1 MKKILTLMAA
11 MSAASGA
18 FAYDYDWAVPNPSN
32 IKTNDAG
39 EVVGCKD
46 LMYDVTSNV
55 LSFYAQKDDQIV
67 VSVQNL
73 GGELGTV
80 SANGTSIEVGGNK
93 KAVLNYTA
101 DADGLVK
108 IVISGNL
115 VVTKINVTS
124 QMYLDLVKEYNNAKA
139 ALNDVNKQ
147 LAGYSTKENGKFL
160 GFFNAFM
167 KEVNKQGQAIEKA
180 KADLEDAKKANNVA
194 AKQTDISK
202 RLTDATDLVNKIP
215 ADVQNAE
222 TLYNTIVGIEVGTD
236 GKASLDRI
244 NKAKKQ
250 DGITAKIWNNGEV
263 NNSTDYIWDF
273 KEVKNG
279 TKVTYVKDTRK
290 AEWEKD
296 EIAAIENDRKKIL
309 DDALAELSNYPNH
322 YKADG
327 KTQTDFQN
335 RYTGIVTSVDNMIAR
350 AIVERDYK
358 TKIEQIAKDA
368 EALDKV
374 IAANSDVFK
383 TDNLTPAYSDWKK
396 DINDIN
402 EFIKKTDKRQK
413 FTQAELAVNPVKKY
427 TDAAATLETYKTELV
442 KQAQTVLNKL
452 VEDTQK
458 ELNDYMYKVV
468 AKYENEPETQEKW
481 QKKFAIEQDKLNKAE
496 KTVKDGKYD
505 KLVVDYTTIKGEI
518 EAVQKTVNGYWGQTL
533 SAQKGEVVEI
543 NNQNAQKLYTLID
556 NVRADYNERIQ
567 HIQKWLGMQFMNYDK
582 YQGEESNATIDVK
595 NNLKKLFDIVL
606 ELDNTKKAIGE
617 DVAAI
622 NKLVDA
628 TSDAEFDP
636 NNDKYRFFEKEAK
649 NSEDILYTDAID
661 ALKISIETEIKAA
674 TFTANKKAAE
684 FLNNYSNKAT
694 YEYLNVAK
702 AYTYVSNA
710 QTEVHKGYNESKMSS
725 AAAKAYKQAFSDVAN
740 VRKDAAGKQITLGY
754 ITNANEEIA
763 KRWCDNINDLDLKK
777 HTLADDIEDV
787 IQKEYLNKVEAAVA
801 AIQVELESYK
811 VQYATI
817 GEMKVKWNFAKANE
831 KQLQKDAEAVD
842 NTIASDFIT
851 KKIEAMNES
860 IAIASKDLEDKA
872 LKATEQKNATDEA
885 EKQFNEDYK
894 LVTEF
899 KTVTENNAAKT
910 AADKKVEEI
919 KNSIKAAKTT
929 LDGYRDE
936 VKAEY
941 TAKLSDIEGRL
952 TAQES
957 NITSSFEAYTLG
969 NDYEA
974 NIKGALENIDADIK
988 QLLADAKNEQEGGN
1002 LDENGDGVV
1011 DIKDVNV
1018 VADKAAEGTIDTD
1031 TYYNFIDA
1039 YLKYTSK
1046 K

>member
-1 MKKILTLMAA
+1 MAA

-32 IKTNDAG
+32 IKTDDAG
-39 EVVGCKD
+39 NVEGCTD
-46 LMYDVTSNV
+46 LKYDATSNV
-55 LSFYAQKDDQIV
+55 LSFNAQKDDQIV

-93 KAVLNYTA
+93 EAVLNYTA

-115 VVTKINVTS
+115 VVKKINVTS
-124 QMYLDLVKEYNNAKA
+124 QMYLDLVKEYNDAKT
-139 ALNDVNKQ
+139 ALNNVNKL

-160 GFFNAFM
+160 DFFNAFM

-194 AKQTDISK
+194 ANKADISK
-202 RLTDATDLVNKIP
+202 RLSDATTNVNAIP
-215 ADVQNAE
+215 ANVQKAE
-222 TLYNTIVGIEVGTD
+222 KLYKTIVGTD
-236 GKASLDRI
+236 AKASLDRI
-244 NKAKKQ
+244 KKAKSTANIDATTWA
-250 DGITAKIWNNGEV
+250 DGAV
-263 NNSTDYIWDF
+263 NNLLDYMYDF
-273 KEVKNG
+273 K
-279 TKVTYVKDTRK
+279 KVEKDGKTTYVYDKLK
-290 AEWEKD
+290 AAWEKD
-296 EIAAIENDRKKIL
+296 EIAAIENDRKAIL
-309 DDALAELSNYPNH
+309 ADALAELKNYPNH
-322 YKADG
+322 YTADG
-327 KTQTDFQN
+327 KTQADFQN
-335 RYTGIVTSVDNMIAR
+335 AYAGIVTSVDNMIAR

-358 TKIEQIAKDA
+358 AKIEQIAKDA
-368 EALDKV
+368 EDLDKV
-374 IAANSDVFK
+374 IAANPDVFK
-383 TDNLTPAYSDWKK
+383 TDALSKDYNTWKK
-396 DINDIN
+396 DIKDIN
-402 EFIKKTDKRQK
+402 EFINKTDNRQD
-413 FTQAELAVNPVKKY
+413 FTQTELAANPVKKY
-427 TDAAATLETYKTELV
+427 TDAAATLETYKKDLV

-452 VEDTQK
+452 VDDTQK

-468 AKYENEPETQEKW
+468 AKYENEPTTQETW
-481 QKKFAIEQDKLNKAE
+481 QKKFAAEQDKLNKAE
-496 KTVKDGKYD
+496 KTVKGGDYT
-505 KLVVDYTTIKGEI
+505 KLVVNYATIKDEI
-518 EAVQKTVNGYWGQTL
+518 NAVRTTVNGYWGETL
-533 SAQKGEVVEI
+533 NAQKGEVVEI
-543 NNQNAQKLYTLID
+543 NNQNAKKLYTQID
-556 NVRADYNERIQ
+556 AIRAGYNERIQ
-567 HIQKWLGMQFMNYDK
+567 HIQKWLGMQFMG
-582 YQGEESNATIDVK
+582 GEESTATIDIKK
-595 NNLKKLFDIVL
+595 NLQKLFDIVL
-606 ELDNTKKAIGE
+606 ELDNTKKAIGD

-636 NNDKYRFFEKEAK
+636 NNNKYRFFEDKAK

-674 TFTANKKAAE
+674 TFTANAKAAE
-684 FLNNYSNKAT
+684 FLNDYSYKAD
-694 YEYLNVAK
+694 YDYLNVAK

-710 QTEVHKGYNESKMSS
+710 QTEVDKGYNESKMSS

-754 ITNANEEIA
+754 ITNAKEEIA

-777 HTLADDIEDV
+777 HTLADDIENV

-860 IAIASKDLEDKA
+860 IALVSKDLEDKA
-872 LKATEQKNATDEA
+872 LKATEQKSATDAA

-899 KTVTENNAAKT
+899 KTVTENNTAKK

-919 KNSIKAAKTT
+919 KNSIKAAQTT
-929 LDGYRDE
+929 LNGYRDE

-974 NIKGALENIDADIK
+974 NIKGALENIEADLK

-1018 VADKAAEGTIDTD
+1018 VADKAAEGTVDTD

-1039 YLKYTSK
+1039 YLKYISK

>member
-1 MKKILTLMAA
+1 MAA

-32 IKTNDAG
+32 IKTDDAG
-39 EVVGCKD
+39 NVEGCKD
-46 LMYDVTSNV
+46 LMYDATSNV
-55 LSFYAQKDDQIV
+55 LSFYAEENDQIM

-93 KAVLNYTA
+93 EAVLNYTA
-101 DADGLVK
+101 DANGLVK

-124 QMYLDLVKEYNNAKA
+124 QMYLDLVKEYNDAKA
-139 ALNDVNKQ
+139 ALNDVNKK
-147 LAGYSTKENGKFL
+147 LAGYSTKDAGKFL
-160 GFFNAFM
+160 DFFNAFM

-180 KADLEDAKKANNVA
+180 KADLEDAKKANNVS
-194 AKQTDISK
+194 AKKADISK
-202 RLTDATDLVNKIP
+202 RLSDATINVTQIP
-215 ADVQNAE
+215 TDVQKAE
-222 TLYNTIVGIEVGTD
+222 NQYKAIVGAD
-236 GKASLDRI
+236 AKASETRI
-244 NKAKKQ
+244 KKAKETS
-250 DGITAKIWNNGEV
+250 GIDAALWNNGGI
-263 NNSTDYIWDF
+263 NNLLDYMWDF
-273 KEVKNG
+273 KEKVDG
-279 TKVTYVKDTRK
+279 TKVTYVKDKLK
-290 AEWEKD
+290 AAWETS
-296 EIAAIENDRKKIL
+296 EIASIEEDRNKIL
-309 DDALAELSNYPNH
+309 KDALDELKNYPDQ
-322 YKADG
+322 YTAEGKTKAD
-327 KTQTDFQN
+327 FQKA
-335 RYTGIVTSVDNMIAR
+335 YAGIVASVDNMIAR

-358 TKIEQIAKDA
+358 AKIEQIAKDA
-368 EALDKV
+368 EDLDKV
-374 IAANSDVFK
+374 IAANPDVFK
-383 TDNLTPAYSDWKK
+383 TDALSKDYNTWKK
-396 DINDIN
+396 DIEDIN
-402 EFIKKTDKRQK
+402 KFINETNNRKD
-413 FTQAELAVNPVKKY
+413 FTKAELDVDPVKKY
-427 TDAAATLETYKTELV
+427 TDAAATLETYKTDLV

-452 VEDTQK
+452 VGDTQK

-468 AKYENEPETQEKW
+468 AKYENEPKTQEEW
-481 QKKFAIEQDKLNKAE
+481 QKKFAFEQDKLNKAE
-496 KTVKDGKYD
+496 KKVKGGDYTN
-505 KLVVDYTTIKGEI
+505 LVVNYATIKDEI
-518 EAVQKTVNGYWGQTL
+518 NAVRTTVNGYWGQTL
-533 SAQKGEVVEI
+533 GAQKGEVVET

-556 NVRADYNERIQ
+556 KVRDDYNKRIQ
-567 HIQKWLGMQFMNYDK
+567 HIQKWLGMQFMG
-582 YQGEESNATIDVK
+582 GEESTATIDIKK
-595 NNLKKLFDIVL
+595 NLQKLFDIVL

-636 NNDKYRFFEKEAK
+636 NNDKYRFFEDKAE
-649 NSEDILYTDAID
+649 NSDKKLYTTVIGD
-661 ALKISIETEIKAA
+661 LKTSIETEIKAA

-684 FLNNYSNKAT
+684 YLNDYEGNAT
-694 YEYLNVAK
+694 YAYLNVEKAK
-702 AYTYVSNA
+702 TYVDYAKS
-710 QTEVHKGYNESKMSS
+710 EVDKGYKDSKMSS
-725 AAAKAYKQAFSDVAN
+725 AAATSYTQAFDDVATA
-740 VRKDAAGKQITLGY
+740 RFDATGKQITLGY
-754 ITNANEEIA
+754 IDNAKTEIA
-763 KRWCDNINDLDLKK
+763 KRWCAKPADLDLDK

-831 KQLQKDAEAVD
+831 KQLQEKAEAVD
-842 NTIASDFIT
+842 ETIASDFIT
-851 KKIEAMNES
+851 KKIEAMNKS
-860 IAIASKDLEDKA
+860 IDLVSKDLEDKA
-872 LKATEQKNATDEA
+872 LKATEQKSATDAA

-899 KTVTENNAAKT
+899 KTVTENNAAKK

-919 KNSIKAAKTT
+919 KNSIKAAQAT
-929 LDGYRDE
+929 LNGYRDE

-974 NIKGALENIDADIK
+974 NIKGALENIEADLK

>member
-1 MKKILTLMAA
+1 MAA

-93 KAVLNYTA
+93 EAVLNYTA

-115 VVTKINVTS
+115 VVKKINVTS
-124 QMYLDLVKEYNNAKA
+124 QLYLNLVKEYNDAKA

-194 AKQTDISK
+194 AKETDISD
-202 RLTDATDLVNKIP
+202 RLTVATDLVNKIP

-222 TLYNTIVGIEVGTD
+222 TLYNTIVDTD
-236 GKASLDRI
+236 AKASLDRI

-250 DGITAKIWNNGEV
+250 DGITATIWNNGEI

-402 EFIKKTDKRQK
+402 EFIKKTDERQK

-468 AKYENEPETQEKW
+468 AKYENEPTTQQEW

-496 KTVKDGKYD
+496 NTVKAGKYNE
-505 KLVVDYTTIKGEI
+505 LVVDYTTIKGEI

-533 SAQKGEVVEI
+533 SAQKGEVVET

-556 NVRADYNERIQ
+556 KVRADYNERIQ
-567 HIQKWLGMQFMNYDK
+567 HIQKWLGMQFMG
-582 YQGEESNATIDVK
+582 GEESTATIDIKK
-595 NNLKKLFDIVL
+595 NLQKLFDIVL

-636 NNDKYRFFEKEAK
+636 NNNKYRFFEDKAK
-649 NSEDILYTDAID
+649 NSEDILYTTAIST
-661 ALKISIETEIKAA
+661 LKTSIETEIKAA

-684 FLNNYSNKAT
+684 YLNDYEWNAT
-694 YEYLNVAK
+694 YAYLNVNK
-702 AYTYVSNA
+702 AMTYVDYAKS
-710 QTEVHKGYNESKMSS
+710 EVNQGYKDSKMSS
-725 AAAKAYKQAFSDVAN
+725 AAATSYTQAFDDVATA
-740 VRKDAAGKQITLGY
+740 RFDATTGKQITLGY
-754 ITNANEEIA
+754 IDNAKTEIA
-763 KRWCDNINDLDLKK
+763 KRWCAKLADLDLDK

-787 IQKEYLNKVEAAVA
+787 IQKEYLNKVETAVA

-831 KQLQKDAEAVD
+831 KQLQDAAEAVD

-860 IAIASKDLEDKA
+860 IALVSKDLEDKA
-872 LKATEQKNATDEA
+872 LKATEQKSATDAA

-899 KTVTENNAAKT
+899 KTVTKNNTAKK

-919 KNSIKAAKTT
+919 KNSIKAAQTT
-929 LDGYRDE
+929 LNGYRDE
-936 VKAEY
+936 VKTEY

-974 NIKGALENIDADIK
+974 NIKGALENIEADIK

-1018 VADKAAEGTIDTD
+1018 VADKAAEGTVDTD

-1039 YLKYTSK
+1039 YLKYISK

>member
-32 IKTNDAG
+32 IKTDDAG
-39 EVVGCKD
+39 NVEGCTD
-46 LMYDVTSNV
+46 LKYDATSNV
-55 LSFYAQKDDQIV
+55 LSFNAQKDDQIV

-93 KAVLNYTA
+93 EAVLNYTA
-101 DADGLVK
+101 DANGLVK
-108 IVISGNL
+108 IVTSGNL

-124 QMYLDLVKEYNNAKA
+124 QVYLDLVKEYNDAKA
-139 ALNDVNKQ
+139 ALNDVNKK
-147 LAGYSTKENGKFL
+147 LAGYANKEDGKFL
-160 GFFNAFM
+160 EFFNAFM
-167 KEVNKQGQAIEKA
+167 KEVNKQGRAIEKA
-180 KADLEDAKKANNVA
+180 KADLEDAKKKNTVA
-194 AKQTDISK
+194 AQETDISD
-202 RLTDATDLVNKIP
+202 RLTNATTNVSKIP
-215 ADVQNAE
+215 TDVESAE
-222 TLYNTIVGIEVGTD
+222 NLYNTIVGTD
-236 GKASLDRI
+236 AKASLDRI

-250 DGITAKIWNNGEV
+250 DGITAAIWNNGEI

-279 TKVTYVKDTRK
+279 TKVTYVKDQRK

-296 EIAAIENDRKKIL
+296 EIAGIEKKRENIKT
-309 DDALAELSNYPNH
+309 DALAELSNYPNH
-322 YKADG
+322 YKAAG
-327 KTQTDFQN
+327 KTQADFQN
-335 RYTGIVTSVDNMIAR
+335 AYAGIVTSVDNMIAR

-358 TKIEQIAKDA
+358 AKIEQIAKDA
-368 EALDKV
+368 EDLDKV
-374 IAANSDVFK
+374 IAANPDVFK
-383 TDNLTPAYSDWKK
+383 TDALSKDYNTWKK
-396 DINDIN
+396 DIKDIN
-402 EFIKKTDKRQK
+402 EFINKTDERQK

-427 TDAAATLETYKTELV
+427 TDAAATLETYKTDLV
-442 KQAQTVLNKL
+442 KQAQNVLNKL
-452 VEDTQK
+452 VDDTQK

-468 AKYENEPETQEKW
+468 AKYENEPETQKEW
-481 QKKFAIEQDKLNKAE
+481 QKKFALEQDKLNNSE
-496 KTVKDGKYD
+496 KTVKGGDYT
-505 KLVVDYTTIKGEI
+505 KLVVNYATIKGEI

-533 SAQKGEVVEI
+533 NAQKGEVVDI
-543 NNQNAQKLYTLID
+543 NKQNAQKLYTQID
-556 NVRADYNERIQ
+556 EIRANYNERIQ

-649 NSEDILYTDAID
+649 NSDGVKYTDAIKT
-661 ALKISIETEIKAA
+661 LKTSIETEIKAA
-674 TFTANKKAAE
+674 TFTANKKAYE
-684 FLNNYSNKAT
+684 FLNSNSYYAKDT
-694 YEYLNVAK
+694 YLNIRFAEN
-702 AYTYVSNA
+702 YVSDA
-710 QTEVHKGYNESKMSS
+710 QSDVQQGYNDSKMSS
-725 AAAKAYKQAFSDVAN
+725 AAANAYTQAFEDVAKARYEN
-740 VRKDAAGKQITLGY
+740 GKQITLGY
-754 ITNANEEIA
+754 IDNAKTEIA
-763 KRWCDNINDLDLKK
+763 KLWCNNINDLDLTK
-777 HTLADDIEDV
+777 HKLADEIEDV
-787 IQKEYLNKVEAAVA
+787 IQKEYLNKVEDAVV
-801 AIQVELESYK
+801 AIQDELDSYK
-811 VQYATI
+811 KQYATI

-831 KQLQKDAEAVD
+831 KQLQEAAEAVD
-842 NTIASDFIT
+842 KTIASDFIT

-860 IAIASKDLEDKA
+860 IAIASKTLEEKA
-872 LKATEQKNATDEA
+872 LKATEQKSATDEA

-899 KTVTENNAAKT
+899 KTVTENNTAKK

-919 KNSIKAAKTT
+919 KNSIKAAQTT
-929 LDGYRDE
+929 LNGYRDE
-936 VKAEY
+936 VKTEY

-974 NIKGALENIDADIK
+974 NIKGALENIEADIK

-1018 VADKAAEGTIDTD
+1018 VADKAAEGTVDTD

-1039 YLKYTSK
+1039 YLKYISK

>member
-1 MKKILTLMAA
+1 MAA

-32 IKTNDAG
+32 IKTDAAG

-93 KAVLNYTA
+93 EAVLNYTA

-115 VVTKINVTS
+115 VVKKINVTS
-124 QMYLDLVKEYNNAKA
+124 QLYLNLVKEYNDAKA

-194 AKQTDISK
+194 AEETDISD
-202 RLTDATDLVNKIP
+202 RLTVATDLVNKIP

-222 TLYNTIVGIEVGTD
+222 TLYNTIVYTD
-236 GKASLDRI
+236 AKASLDRI

-374 IAANSDVFK
+374 IAANSEVFN
-383 TDNLTPAYSDWKK
+383 TDKLTPAYSDWKK

-402 EFIKKTDKRQK
+402 EFIKKTDERQK

-468 AKYENEPETQEKW
+468 AKYENEPKTQKDW

-496 KTVKDGKYD
+496 NTVKAGKYNE
-505 KLVVDYTTIKGEI
+505 LVVDYTTIKGEI

-533 SAQKGEVVEI
+533 SAQKGEVVET
-543 NNQNAQKLYTLID
+543 NNQNAQKLYTQID
-556 NVRADYNERIQ
+556 GIRANYNQRIQ

-636 NNDKYRFFEKEAK
+636 NNDKYRFFETEAK
-649 NSEDILYTDAID
+649 NSDGVKYTDAIKT
-661 ALKISIETEIKAA
+661 LKTSIEKEIKAA

-684 FLNNYSNKAT
+684 YLNDGEWYAT
-694 YEYLNVAK
+694 YAYLNVNK
-702 AYTYVSNA
+702 AMTYVDYAKS
-710 QTEVHKGYNESKMSS
+710 EVDKGYEDSKMSS
-725 AAAKAYKQAFSDVAN
+725 AAATSYTQAFKDVATA
-740 VRKDAAGKQITLGY
+740 RFDATTGKQITLGY
-754 ITNANEEIA
+754 IDNAKTEIA
-763 KRWCDNINDLDLKK
+763 KRWCAKPADLDLDK

-787 IQKEYLNKVEAAVA
+787 IQKEYLNKVQAAVEE
-801 AIQVELESYK
+801 IQRELDSYK
-811 VQYATI
+811 IQYATI

-831 KQLQKDAEAVD
+831 KQLQDAAKAVD
-842 NTIASDFIT
+842 ETIASDFIT
-851 KKIEAMNES
+851 KKIEAMNKS
-860 IAIASKDLEDKA
+860 IDLASQELEKKA
-872 LKATEQKNATDEA
+872 LKATEQKSATDEA

-899 KTVTENNAAKT
+899 KTVTENNTAKK

-919 KNSIKAAKTT
+919 KNSIKAAQTT
-929 LDGYRDE
+929 LNGYRDE

-974 NIKGALENIDADIK
+974 NIKGALENIEADIK

-1018 VADKAAEGTIDTD
+1018 VADKAAEGTVDTD

-1039 YLKYTSK
+1039 YLKYISK

>member
-1 MKKILTLMAA
+1 MAA

-32 IKTNDAG
+32 IKTDDAG
-39 EVVGCKD
+39 NVEGCTD
-46 LMYDVTSNV
+46 LKYDATSNV
-55 LSFYAQKDDQIV
+55 LSFNAQKDDQIV

-93 KAVLNYTA
+93 EAVLNYTA

-124 QMYLDLVKEYNNAKA
+124 QMYLDLVKEYNDAKA
-139 ALNDVNKQ
+139 ALNDVNKK
-147 LAGYSTKENGKFL
+147 LAGYSTKEEGKFL
-160 GFFNAFM
+160 DFFNAFM
-167 KEVNKQGQAIEKA
+167 KEVNKQGQVIEKA
-180 KADLEDAKKANNVA
+180 KADLEDAKKANNVSA
-194 AKQTDISK
+194 MKADISK
-202 RLTDATDLVNKIP
+202 RLSDATINVTQIP
-215 ADVQNAE
+215 TDVQKAE
-222 TLYNTIVGIEVGTD
+222 NQYKAIVGAD
-236 GKASLDRI
+236 AKASETRI
-244 NKAKKQ
+244 KKAKKTS
-250 DGITAKIWNNGEV
+250 GIDAALWNNGGI
-263 NNSTDYIWDF
+263 NNLLDYMWDF
-273 KEVKNG
+273 KEKVDG
-279 TKVTYVKDTRK
+279 TKVTYVKDKLK
-290 AEWEKD
+290 AAWETS
-296 EIAAIENDRKKIL
+296 EIASIEEDRNKIL
-309 DDALAELSNYPNH
+309 KDALDELKNYPDQ
-322 YKADG
+322 YTAEGKTKAD
-327 KTQTDFQN
+327 FQKA
-335 RYTGIVTSVDNMIAR
+335 YGGIVASVDNMIAR

-358 TKIEQIAKDA
+358 AKIEQIAKDA
-368 EALDKV
+368 EDLDKV
-374 IAANSDVFK
+374 IAANPDVFK
-383 TDNLTPAYSDWKK
+383 TDALSKDYNTWKK
-396 DINDIN
+396 DIEDIN
-402 EFIKKTDKRQK
+402 KFINETNNRKD
-413 FTQAELAVNPVKKY
+413 FTKAELDVDPVKKY
-427 TDAAATLETYKTELV
+427 TDAAATLETYKTDLV

-452 VEDTQK
+452 VGDTQK

-468 AKYENEPETQEKW
+468 AKYENEPTTQEEW
-481 QKKFAIEQDKLNKAE
+481 QKKFAVEQDKLNKAE
-496 KTVKDGKYD
+496 NTVKGGDYT
-505 KLVVDYTTIKGEI
+505 KLVVNYATIKEEI
-518 EAVQKTVNGYWGQTL
+518 NAVRTTVNGYWGQTL
-533 SAQKGEVVEI
+533 NAQKGEVVKI
-543 NNQNAQKLYTLID
+543 NNQNAQKLYDKID
-556 NVRADYNERIQ
+556 AVRADYNERIQ
-567 HIQKWLGMQFMNYDK
+567 HIQKWLGMQFMNDRYGK
-582 YQGEESNATIDVK
+582 ESNATIDIKK
-595 NNLKKLFDIVL
+595 NLQKLFDIVL
-606 ELDNTKKAIGE
+606 DLDNTKKAIGE

-636 NNDKYRFFEKEAK
+636 NNDKYRFFEDKAK
-649 NSEDILYTDAID
+649 NSDKKLYTTVIGD
-661 ALKISIETEIKAA
+661 LKTSIETEIKAA

-684 FLNNYSNKAT
+684 YLNDDEWNAT
-694 YEYLNVAK
+694 YAYLNVEK
-702 AYTYVSNA
+702 AMTYVDYAKS
-710 QTEVHKGYNESKMSS
+710 EVDKGYKDSKMSS
-725 AAAKAYKQAFSDVAN
+725 AAATSYTQAFDDVATA
-740 VRKDAAGKQITLGY
+740 RFDTTGKQITLGY
-754 ITNANEEIA
+754 IDNAKTEIA
-763 KRWCDNINDLDLKK
+763 KRWCANLADLDLQK
-777 HTLADDIEDV
+777 HTLADDIENV
-787 IQKEYLNKVEAAVA
+787 IQKEYLNKVQAAVEE
-801 AIQVELESYK
+801 IQKELDSYK
-811 VQYATI
+811 IQYATI

-842 NTIASDFIT
+842 NTIASDFIS
-851 KKIEAMNES
+851 KKIEAMNKS
-860 IAIASKDLEDKA
+860 IDLASQELEKKA
-872 LKATEQKNATDEA
+872 LKATEQKSATDAA

-899 KTVTENNAAKT
+899 KTVTENNAAKK

-919 KNSIKAAKTT
+919 KNSIKAAQTT
-929 LDGYRDE
+929 LNGYRDE

-974 NIKGALENIDADIK
+974 NIKGALENIEADIK

>member
-1 MKKILTLMAA
+1 MAA

-167 KEVNKQGQAIEKA
+167 KEVNKQGQTIEKA

-194 AKQTDISK
+194 AKETAISD
-202 RLTDATDLVNKIP
+202 RLTVATDLVNKIP

-222 TLYNTIVGIEVGTD
+222 TLYNTIVDTD
-236 GKASLDRI
+236 AKASLDRI

-335 RYTGIVTSVDNMIAR
+335 RYTGIVTFVDNMIAR

-374 IAANSDVFK
+374 IAANSEVFN
-383 TDNLTPAYSDWKK
+383 TDKLAPAYSDWKK

-402 EFIKKTDKRQK
+402 EFIKKTDERQK

-452 VEDTQK
+452 VDDTQK

-468 AKYENEPETQEKW
+468 AKYENEPETQKEW
-481 QKKFAIEQDKLNKAE
+481 QKKFAVEQDKLNKAE
-496 KTVKDGKYD
+496 ETVKAGKYD

-518 EAVQKTVNGYWGQTL
+518 EAVQKTVNGYWGETL
-533 SAQKGEVVEI
+533 DAQKGEVVNT
-543 NNQNAQKLYTLID
+543 NNQNAQKLYKLID
-556 NVRADYNERIQ
+556 EVRDDYNVRIQ

-582 YQGEESNATIDVK
+582 RQGEESNATIDIK
-595 NNLKKLFDIVL
+595 KNLKTLFDIVL

-649 NSEDILYTDAID
+649 NSDGVKYTDAIKT
-661 ALKISIETEIKAA
+661 LKTSIETEIKAA
-674 TFTANKKAAE
+674 TFTANKKAADY
-684 FLNNYSNKAT
+684 LNDSERNAT
-694 YEYLNVAK
+694 YAYLNVNK
-702 AYTYVSNA
+702 AMTYVAYAKS
-710 QTEVHKGYNESKMSS
+710 EVDKGYKDSKMSS
-725 AAAKAYKQAFSDVAN
+725 AAATSYTQAFEDVATAIF
-740 VRKDAAGKQITLGY
+740 DATGKQITLGY
-754 ITNANEEIA
+754 IDNAKTEIA
-763 KRWCDNINDLDLKK
+763 KRWCDNPADLDLKK

-787 IQKEYLNKVEAAVA
+787 IQKEYLNKVEAAVN
-801 AIQVELESYK
+801 AIQDELNSYK
-811 VQYATI
+811 IQYATI

-831 KQLQKDAEAVD
+831 KQLQDAAKAVD
-842 NTIASDFIT
+842 ETIASDFIS
-851 KKIEAMNES
+851 KKIEAMNKS
-860 IAIASKDLEDKA
+860 IDIASQELEKKA
-872 LKATEQKNATDEA
+872 LKATEQKSATDEA

-899 KTVTENNAAKT
+899 ETVTKNNTAKK

-919 KNSIKAAKTT
+919 KNSIKAAQTT
-929 LDGYRDE
+929 LNGYRDE

-974 NIKGALENIDADIK
+974 NIKGALENIETDIK

>member
-32 IKTNDAG
+32 IKTDDAG
-39 EVVGCKD
+39 NVEGCTD
-46 LMYDVTSNV
+46 LKYDATSNV
-55 LSFYAQKDDQIV
+55 LSFNAQKDDQIV

-93 KAVLNYTA
+93 EAVLNYTA

-124 QMYLDLVKEYNNAKA
+124 QMYLDLVKEYNDAKA
-139 ALNDVNKQ
+139 ALNEVNKE
-147 LAGYSTKENGKFL
+147 LAGYSTKEGGKFL
-160 GFFNAFM
+160 DFFNAFM
-167 KEVNKQGQAIEKA
+167 KEVNKQGQTIEKA
-180 KADLEDAKKANNVA
+180 KADLEDAKKANNVSA
-194 AKQTDISK
+194 NKADISK
-202 RLTDATDLVNKIP
+202 RLSDATTNVNAIP
-215 ADVQNAE
+215 ANVQKAE
-222 TLYNTIVGIEVGTD
+222 KLYKTIVGTD
-236 GKASLDRI
+236 AKASLDRI
-244 NKAKKQ
+244 KKAKSTDNIDASTWA
-250 DGITAKIWNNGEV
+250 DGAV
-263 NNSTDYIWDF
+263 NNSLDYMYDF
-273 KEVKNG
+273 K
-279 TKVTYVKDTRK
+279 KVEKDGETTYVYDKLK
-290 AEWEKD
+290 AAWEKD
-296 EIAAIENDRKKIL
+296 EIAAIENARKAL
-309 DDALAELSNYPNH
+309 LTDALAELKNYPNH
-322 YKADG
+322 YTAAG
-327 KTQTDFQN
+327 KTQADFQDA
-335 RYTGIVTSVDNMIAR
+335 YAGIVTSVDNMIAR

-383 TDNLTPAYSDWKK
+383 TDALSKDYNTWKK
-396 DINDIN
+396 DIKDIN
-402 EFIKKTDKRQK
+402 EFINETNNRQD
-413 FTQAELAVNPVKKY
+413 FTQSELAANPVKKY
-427 TDAAATLETYKTELV
+427 TDAAATLETYKTDLV

-452 VEDTQK
+452 VDDTQK

-468 AKYENEPETQEKW
+468 AKYENEPKTQEKW
-481 QKKFAIEQDKLNKAE
+481 QKLFAAEQDKLNKAE
-496 KTVKDGKYD
+496 KKVKGGDYTN
-505 KLVVDYTTIKGEI
+505 LVVNYATIKGEI

-533 SAQKGEVVEI
+533 NAQKGEVVDI
-543 NNQNAQKLYTLID
+543 NNQNAQKLYDKID
-556 NVRADYNERIQ
+556 AVRADYNERIQ
-567 HIQKWLGMQFMNYDK
+567 HIQKWLGMQFMG
-582 YQGEESNATIDVK
+582 GEESTATIDIKK
-595 NNLKKLFDIVL
+595 NLQKLFDIVL

-636 NNDKYRFFEKEAK
+636 NNDKYRFFEDKAE
-649 NSEDILYTDAID
+649 NSDKKLYTTVIGD
-661 ALKISIETEIKAA
+661 LKTSIETEIKAA
-674 TFTANKKAAE
+674 TFTANKKAADY
-684 FLNNYSNKAT
+684 LNDFEWKAT
-694 YEYLNVAK
+694 YAYLNVAK
-702 AYTYVSNA
+702 AQTYVDYAKS
-710 QTEVHKGYNESKMSS
+710 EVDKGYNDSKMSS
-725 AAAKAYKQAFSDVAN
+725 AAATSYNGAFDDVATA
-740 VRKDAAGKQITLGY
+740 RFDAAGKQITLGY
-754 ITNANEEIA
+754 IDNAKTEIA
-763 KRWCDNINDLDLKK
+763 KRWCASLADLDLKK

-787 IQKEYLNKVEAAVA
+787 IQKEYLNKVQSAVA

-811 VQYATI
+811 AQYATI

-831 KQLQKDAEAVD
+831 KQLQDAAKAVD
-842 NTIASDFIT
+842 ETIASDFIS
-851 KKIEAMNES
+851 KKIEAMNKS
-860 IAIASKDLEDKA
+860 IDIASQELEKKA
-872 LKATEQKNATDEA
+872 LKATEQKSATDA
-885 EKQFNEDYK
+885 TEKQFNEDYK

-899 KTVTENNAAKT
+899 KTVTDNNTAKT

-919 KNSIKAAKTT
+919 KNSIKAAQTT
-929 LDGYRDE
+929 LNGYRDE

-974 NIKGALENIDADIK
+974 NIKGALENIETDIK

-1018 VADKAAEGTIDTD
+1018 VADKAAEGTVDTD

-1039 YLKYTSK
+1039 YLKYISK

>member
-32 IKTNDAG
+32 IKTDAAG
-39 EVVGCKD
+39 NVEGCTD
-46 LMYDVTSNV
+46 LKYDATSNV
-55 LSFYAQKDDQIV
+55 LSFNAQKDDQIV

-93 KAVLNYTA
+93 EAVLNYTA

-115 VVTKINVTS
+115 VVKKINVTS
-124 QMYLDLVKEYNNAKA
+124 QMYLDLVKEYNDAKT
-139 ALNDVNKQ
+139 ALNEVNKE
-147 LAGYSTKENGKFL
+147 LAGYSTKEGGKFL
-160 GFFNAFM
+160 DFFNAFM

-194 AKQTDISK
+194 ANKADISK
-202 RLTDATDLVNKIP
+202 RLSDATTNVNAIP
-215 ADVQNAE
+215 ANVQKAE
-222 TLYNTIVGIEVGTD
+222 KLYKTIVGTD
-236 GKASLDRI
+236 AKASLDRI
-244 NKAKKQ
+244 KKAKSTANIDATTWA
-250 DGITAKIWNNGEV
+250 DGAV
-263 NNSTDYIWDF
+263 NNNLDYMYDF
-273 KEVKNG
+273 K
-279 TKVTYVKDTRK
+279 KVEKDGKTTYVYDKLK
-290 AEWEKD
+290 AAWEKD
-296 EIAAIENDRKKIL
+296 EIAAIETARKAIL
-309 DDALAELSNYPNH
+309 ADALAELKNYPKH
-322 YKADG
+322 YTAEG
-327 KTQTDFQN
+327 KTQDDFQKA
-335 RYTGIVTSVDNMIAR
+335 YAGIVTSVDNMIAR

-358 TKIEQIAKDA
+358 AKIEQIASDA

-396 DINDIN
+396 DIKDIN
-402 EFIKKTDKRQK
+402 DFINKTDNRQDK
-413 FTQAELAVNPVKKY
+413 TQAELAVDPVKKY
-427 TDAAATLETYKTELV
+427 TDAAATLEKYKKELV

-452 VEDTQK
+452 VSDTQK

-468 AKYENEPETQEKW
+468 AKYENEPTTQQEW

-496 KTVKDGKYD
+496 KTVKAGKYNE
-505 KLVVDYTTIKGEI
+505 LVVDYTTIKGEI

-567 HIQKWLGMQFMNYDK
+567 HIQKWLGMQFMG
-582 YQGEESNATIDVK
+582 GEESTATIDIKK
-595 NNLKKLFDIVL
+595 NLQKLFDIVL

-636 NNDKYRFFEKEAK
+636 NNNKYRFFEDKAK

-674 TFTANKKAAE
+674 TFTANAKAAE
-684 FLNNYSNKAT
+684 FLNDYSYKAD
-694 YEYLNVAK
+694 YDYLNVAK
-702 AYTYVSNA
+702 AYTYVSYA
-710 QTEVHKGYNESKMSS
+710 QTEVDKGYNESKMSS

-754 ITNANEEIA
+754 ITNAKEEIA

-831 KQLQKDAEAVD
+831 KQLQTDAEAVD

-860 IAIASKDLEDKA
+860 IALVSKDLEDKA
-872 LKATEQKNATDEA
+872 LKATEQKSATDAA

-899 KTVTENNAAKT
+899 KTVTDNNTAKK
-910 AADKKVEEI
+910 AADNKVEEI
-919 KNSIKAAKTT
+919 KNSIKAAQTT
-929 LDGYRDE
+929 LNGYRDE

-969 NDYEA
+969 KDYEA
-974 NIKGALENIDADIK
+974 NIKGALENIETDIK

-1018 VADKAAEGTIDTD
+1018 VADKAAEGTVDTD

-1039 YLKYTSK
+1039 YLKYISK

>member
-1 MKKILTLMAA
+1 MAA

-32 IKTNDAG
+32 IKTDDAG
-39 EVVGCKD
+39 KVEGCTD
-46 LMYDVTSNV
+46 LMYDAKSNV
-55 LSFYAQKDDQIV
+55 LSFYAQLNDQIV

-93 KAVLNYTA
+93 EAVLNYTYTA
-101 DADGLVK
+101 DERGLVK

-124 QMYLDLVKEYNNAKA
+124 QLYLKLVAEYNTAKA

-160 GFFNAFM
+160 NFFNAFM
-167 KEVNKQGQAIEKA
+167 KEVNAQGQAIEKA
-180 KADLEDAKKANNVA
+180 KADLEVAKKANNVA
-194 AKQTDISK
+194 DKGTDISD
-202 RLTDATDLVNKIP
+202 RLTDATTNVNKIP
-215 ADVQNAE
+215 ADVLKAE
-222 TLYNTIVGIEVGTD
+222 KLYKTIVGAD
-236 GKASLDRI
+236 AKASLDRI
-244 NKAKKQ
+244 KKAKQQ
-250 DGITAKIWNNGEV
+250 DGIDATIWADGAV
-263 NNSTDYIWDF
+263 NNLLDYMWDF

-279 TKVTYVKDTRK
+279 TKVTYEKDK
-290 AEWEKD
+290 LKVAWEKD
-296 EIAAIENDRKKIL
+296 EIAAIETARKNIL
-309 DDALAELSNYPNH
+309 ADALAELSNYPKH
-322 YKADG
+322 YTAEG
-327 KTQTDFQN
+327 KTQADFQN
-335 RYTGIVTSVDNMIAR
+335 AYAGIVTSVDNMIAR

-358 TKIEQIAKDA
+358 ANIEQIAKDA

-383 TDNLTPAYSDWKK
+383 TDKLTPAYSDWKK
-396 DINDIN
+396 DINEIN
-402 EFIKKTDKRQK
+402 EFINKTDERQK

-427 TDAAATLETYKTELV
+427 TDAAATLVTYKKELV
-442 KQAQTVLNKL
+442 KQAQTDLNKRI
-452 VEDTQK
+452 EDTQK

-468 AKYENEPETQEKW
+468 AKYENEQETQKEW
-481 QKKFAIEQDKLNKAE
+481 QKKFAVEQDKLNKAE
-496 KTVKDGKYD
+496 KTVKAGEYD

-533 SAQKGEVVEI
+533 SAQKGEVVET
-543 NNQNAQKLYTLID
+543 NNKNAQKLYVQID
-556 NVRADYNERIQ
+556 AVRANYNERIQ

-622 NKLVDA
+622 NKLAEA

-636 NNDKYRFFEKEAK
+636 NNNKYRFFEDKAK

-661 ALKISIETEIKAA
+661 ALKISIEKEIKAA
-674 TFTANKKAAE
+674 TFTANKKAYE
-684 FLNNYSNKAT
+684 FLNSNSYYAKDT
-694 YEYLNVAK
+694 YLNIKFAEN
-702 AYTYVSNA
+702 YVSDA
-710 QTEVHKGYNESKMSS
+710 QSDVQQGYNDSKMSS
-725 AAAKAYKQAFSDVAN
+725 AADKAYTQAFEDVAKARYEN
-740 VRKDAAGKQITLGY
+740 GKQITLGY
-754 ITNANEEIA
+754 IDNAKTEIA
-763 KRWCDNINDLDLKK
+763 KLWCNNISDLDLTK
-777 HTLADDIEDV
+777 HKLADEIEDV
-787 IQKEYLNKVEAAVA
+787 IQKEYLNKVEDAVA
-801 AIQVELESYK
+801 AIQDELDSYK
-811 VQYATI
+811 KQYATI

-831 KQLQKDAEAVD
+831 KQLQEAAEAVD
-842 NTIASDFIT
+842 KTIASDFIT

-860 IAIASKDLEDKA
+860 IALVSKDLEDKA
-872 LKATEQKNATDEA
+872 LKATEQKSATDAA

-899 KTVTENNAAKT
+899 KTVTDNNTAKK
-910 AADKKVEEI
+910 AADNKVEEI
-919 KNSIKAAKTT
+919 KNSIKAAQTT
-929 LDGYRDE
+929 LNGYRDE

-969 NDYEA
+969 KDYEA
-974 NIKGALENIDADIK
+974 NIKGALENIETDIK

-1018 VADKAAEGTIDTD
+1018 VADKAAEGTVDTD

-1039 YLKYTSK
+1039 YLKYISK

>member
-1 MKKILTLMAA
+1 MAA

-32 IKTNDAG
+32 IKTDDAG
-39 EVVGCKD
+39 NVEGCTD
-46 LMYDVTSNV
+46 LKYDVTSNV
-55 LSFYAQKDDQIV
+55 LSFSAQKNDQIV
-67 VSVQNL
+67 VYVQNL

-93 KAVLNYTA
+93 EAVLNYTA

-108 IVISGNL
+108 IFISGNL

-124 QMYLDLVKEYNNAKA
+124 QVYLDLVKEYNDAKA
-139 ALNDVNKQ
+139 ALNDVNKK
-147 LAGYSTKENGKFL
+147 LAGYANKEDGKFL

-167 KEVNKQGQAIEKA
+167 KEVNKQGQTIEKA
-180 KADLEDAKKANNVA
+180 KADLEDAKKKNTVA
-194 AKQTDISK
+194 AQETDISD
-202 RLTDATDLVNKIP
+202 RLTNATTNVSKIP
-215 ADVQNAE
+215 TDVESAE
-222 TLYNTIVGIEVGTD
+222 NLYNTIVGTD
-236 GKASLDRI
+236 AKASLDRI

-250 DGITAKIWNNGEV
+250 DGITAAIWNNGEI

-279 TKVTYVKDTRK
+279 TKVTYVKDQRK

-296 EIAAIENDRKKIL
+296 EIAGIEKKRENIKT
-309 DDALAELSNYPNH
+309 DALAELSNYPNH
-322 YKADG
+322 YKAAG
-327 KTQTDFQN
+327 KTQADFQN
-335 RYTGIVTSVDNMIAR
+335 AYAGIVTSVDNMIAR

-358 TKIEQIAKDA
+358 AKIEQIAKDA
-368 EALDKV
+368 EDLDKV
-374 IAANSDVFK
+374 IAANPDVFK
-383 TDNLTPAYSDWKK
+383 TDALSKDYNTWKK
-396 DINDIN
+396 DIKDIN
-402 EFIKKTDKRQK
+402 EFINKTDERQK

-427 TDAAATLETYKTELV
+427 TDAAATLETYKTDLV
-442 KQAQTVLNKL
+442 KQAQNVLNKL
-452 VEDTQK
+452 VDDTQK

-468 AKYENEPETQEKW
+468 AKYENEPETQKEW
-481 QKKFAIEQDKLNKAE
+481 QKKFALEQDKLNNSE
-496 KTVKDGKYD
+496 KTVKGGDYT
-505 KLVVDYTTIKGEI
+505 KLVVNYATIKGEI

-533 SAQKGEVVEI
+533 NAQKGEVVDI
-543 NNQNAQKLYTLID
+543 NKQNAQKLYTQID
-556 NVRADYNERIQ
+556 EIRANYNERIQ

-649 NSEDILYTDAID
+649 NSDGVKYTDAIKT
-661 ALKISIETEIKAA
+661 LKTSIETEIKAA
-674 TFTANKKAAE
+674 TFTANKKAYE
-684 FLNNYSNKAT
+684 FLNSNSYYAKDT
-694 YEYLNVAK
+694 YLNIRFAEN
-702 AYTYVSNA
+702 YVSDA
-710 QTEVHKGYNESKMSS
+710 QSDVQQGYNDSKMSS
-725 AAAKAYKQAFSDVAN
+725 AAANAYTQAFEDVAKARYEN
-740 VRKDAAGKQITLGY
+740 GKQITLGY
-754 ITNANEEIA
+754 IDNAKTEIA
-763 KRWCDNINDLDLKK
+763 KLWCNNINDLDLTK
-777 HTLADDIEDV
+777 HKLADEIEDV
-787 IQKEYLNKVEAAVA
+787 IQKEYLNKVEDAVV
-801 AIQVELESYK
+801 AIQDELDSYK
-811 VQYATI
+811 KQYATI

-831 KQLQKDAEAVD
+831 KQLQEAAEAVD
-842 NTIASDFIT
+842 KTIASDFIT

-860 IAIASKDLEDKA
+860 IAIASKTLEEKA
-872 LKATEQKNATDEA
+872 LKATEQKSATDAA
-885 EKQFNEDYK
+885 EKQFNENYK

-899 KTVTENNAAKT
+899 KTVTENNTAKK

-919 KNSIKAAKTT
+919 KNSIKAAQTT
-929 LDGYRDE
+929 LNGYRDE

-974 NIKGALENIDADIK
+974 NIKGALENIEADIK

-1018 VADKAAEGTIDTD
+1018 VADKAAEGTVDTD

-1039 YLKYTSK
+1039 YLKYISK

>member
-32 IKTNDAG
+32 IKTDDAG
-39 EVVGCKD
+39 NVVGCKD

-124 QMYLDLVKEYNNAKA
+124 QLYLNLVKEYNDAKA

-167 KEVNKQGQAIEKA
+167 KEVNKQGQDIEKA
-180 KADLEDAKKANNVA
+180 KADLEDAKKTNTVA
-194 AKQTDISK
+194 ANETDISG
-202 RLTDATDLVNKIP
+202 RLTDATKLVNKIP
-215 ADVQNAE
+215 NEVQNAE
-222 TLYNTIVGIEVGTD
+222 TLYNTIVGTEVGTD

-244 NKAKKQ
+244 NKAKTQ
-250 DGITAKIWNNGEV
+250 DGITATIWNNGEV

-296 EIAAIENDRKKIL
+296 EIAAIENNRKKIL

-335 RYTGIVTSVDNMIAR
+335 RYAGIVTSVDNMIAR

-383 TDNLTPAYSDWKK
+383 TDKLTPAYSDWKK

-402 EFIKKTDKRQK
+402 EFIKKTDERQK

-468 AKYENEPETQEKW
+468 AKYENEPETQKEW
-481 QKKFAIEQDKLNKAE
+481 QKKFAVEQDKLNKAE
-496 KTVKDGKYD
+496 ETVKAGKYD

-518 EAVQKTVNGYWGQTL
+518 EAVQKTVNGYWGETL
-533 SAQKGEVVEI
+533 DAQKGEVVNT
-543 NNQNAQKLYTLID
+543 NNQNAQKLYKLID
-556 NVRADYNERIQ
+556 EVRADYNVRIQ
-567 HIQKWLGMQFMNYDK
+567 HIQKWLGMQFMG
-582 YQGEESNATIDVK
+582 GEESTATIDIKK
-595 NNLKKLFDIVL
+595 NLQKLFDIVL

-636 NNDKYRFFEKEAK
+636 NNDKYRFFEKKAK
-649 NSEDILYTDAID
+649 NSEDILYTTAIST
-661 ALKISIETEIKAA
+661 LKTSIETEIKAA

-684 FLNNYSNKAT
+684 YLNDYEWNAT
-694 YEYLNVAK
+694 YAYLNVNK
-702 AYTYVSNA
+702 AMTYVDYAES
-710 QTEVHKGYNESKMSS
+710 EVNKGYKDSKMSS
-725 AAAKAYKQAFSDVAN
+725 AAATSYTQAFDDVATA
-740 VRKDAAGKQITLGY
+740 RFDATGKQITLGY
-754 ITNANEEIA
+754 IDNAKTEIA
-763 KRWCDNINDLDLKK
+763 KRWCAKLADLDLDK

-801 AIQVELESYK
+801 AIQDELNSYK
-811 VQYATI
+811 IQYATI

-831 KQLQKDAEAVD
+831 KQLQDAAEAVD
-842 NTIASDFIT
+842 KTIASDFIT

-860 IAIASKDLEDKA
+860 IALVSKDLEDKA
-872 LKATEQKNATDEA
+872 LKATEQKNATDAA

-899 KTVTENNAAKT
+899 ETVTKNNTAKK

-919 KNSIKAAKTT
+919 KNSIKAAQTT
-929 LDGYRDE
+929 LNGYRDE

-974 NIKGALENIDADIK
+974 NIKGALENIEADIK

-1018 VADKAAEGTIDTD
+1018 VADKAAEGTVDTD

-1039 YLKYTSK
+1039 YLKYISK

>member
-1 MKKILTLMAA
+1 MAA

-32 IKTNDAG
+32 IKTDDAG
-39 EVVGCKD
+39 NVEGCTD
-46 LMYDVTSNV
+46 LKYDATSNV
-55 LSFYAQKDDQIV
+55 LSFNAQKDDQIV

-93 KAVLNYTA
+93 EAVLNYTA

-124 QMYLDLVKEYNNAKA
+124 QMYLDLVKEYNDAKA
-139 ALNDVNKQ
+139 ALNEVNKE
-147 LAGYSTKENGKFL
+147 LAGYSTKEGGKFL
-160 GFFNAFM
+160 DFFNAFM

-180 KADLEDAKKANNVA
+180 KADLEDAKKANNVSA
-194 AKQTDISK
+194 NKADISK
-202 RLTDATDLVNKIP
+202 RLSDATTNVNAIP
-215 ADVQNAE
+215 ANVQKAE
-222 TLYNTIVGIEVGTD
+222 KLYKTIVGTD
-236 GKASLDRI
+236 AKASLDRI
-244 NKAKKQ
+244 KKAKSTDNIDAQ
-250 DGITAKIWNNGEV
+250 TWADGAV
-263 NNSTDYIWDF
+263 NNSLDYMYDF
-273 KEVKNG
+273 K
-279 TKVTYVKDTRK
+279 KVEKDGKTTYVYDKLK
-290 AEWEKD
+290 AAWEKD
-296 EIAAIENDRKKIL
+296 EIAAIENARKAL
-309 DDALAELSNYPNH
+309 LTDALAELKNYPNH
-322 YKADG
+322 YTAAG
-327 KTQTDFQN
+327 KTQADFQDA
-335 RYTGIVTSVDNMIAR
+335 YAGIVTSVDNMIAR

-358 TKIEQIAKDA
+358 AKIEQIAKDA
-368 EALDKV
+368 EDLDKV
-374 IAANSDVFK
+374 IAANPDVFK
-383 TDNLTPAYSDWKK
+383 TDALSKDYNTWKK
-396 DINDIN
+396 DIKDIN
-402 EFIKKTDKRQK
+402 EFINKTDNRQD
-413 FTQAELAVNPVKKY
+413 FTKAELDVDPVKKY
-427 TDAAATLETYKTELV
+427 TDAAATLEAYKKDLV

-452 VEDTQK
+452 VGDTQK

-468 AKYENEPETQEKW
+468 AKYENEPKTQEEW
-481 QKKFAIEQDKLNKAE
+481 QKKFAAEQDKLNKAE
-496 KTVKDGKYD
+496 KKVKGGDYTN
-505 KLVVDYTTIKGEI
+505 LVVNYATIKGEI

-533 SAQKGEVVEI
+533 NAQKGEVVDI
-543 NNQNAQKLYTLID
+543 NNQNAQKLYGKID
-556 NVRADYNERIQ
+556 AVRADYNERIQ
-567 HIQKWLGMQFMNYDK
+567 HIQKWLGMQFMG
-582 YQGEESNATIDVK
+582 GEESTATIDIKK
-595 NNLKKLFDIVL
+595 NLQKLFDIVL

-636 NNDKYRFFEKEAK
+636 NNDKYRFFDDKAK
-649 NSEDILYTDAID
+649 NSEDILYTKVIGD
-661 ALKISIETEIKAA
+661 LKTSIETEIKAA

-684 FLNNYSNKAT
+684 YLNNDERYAT
-694 YEYLNVAK
+694 YAYLNVAK
-702 AYTYVSNA
+702 AKTYVDYAKS
-710 QTEVHKGYNESKMSS
+710 EVDKGYKDSKMSS
-725 AAAKAYKQAFSDVAN
+725 AAATSYTQAFDDVATA
-740 VRKDAAGKQITLGY
+740 RFDAGKQITLGY
-754 ITNANEEIA
+754 IDNARTEIA
-763 KRWCDNINDLDLKK
+763 KRWCANRADLDLKK

-787 IQKEYLNKVEAAVA
+787 IQKEYLNKVQAAVEK
-801 AIQVELESYK
+801 IQIELDSYK

-831 KQLQKDAEAVD
+831 KKLQEDAEAVD
-842 NTIASDFIT
+842 KTIASDFISN
-851 KKIEAMNES
+851 KIEAMNKS
-860 IAIASKDLEDKA
+860 IDTASQELEKKA
-872 LKATEQKNATDEA
+872 LNATEQKSATDA
-885 EKQFNEDYK
+885 TEKQFNEDYK

-899 KTVTENNAAKT
+899 KTVTENNAAKK

-919 KNSIKAAKTT
+919 KNSIKAAQTT
-929 LDGYRDE
+929 LNGYRDE

-969 NDYEA
+969 KDYKA
-974 NIKGALENIDADIK
+974 NIKGALENIEADIK

>member
-1 MKKILTLMAA
+1 MAA

-32 IKTNDAG
+32 IKTDDAG
-39 EVVGCKD
+39 NVEGCTD
-46 LMYDVTSNV
+46 LKYDATSNV
-55 LSFYAQKDDQIV
+55 LSFNAQKDDQIV

-93 KAVLNYTA
+93 EAVLNYTA

-124 QMYLDLVKEYNNAKA
+124 QMYLDLVKEYNDAKA
-139 ALNDVNKQ
+139 ALNDVNKK
-147 LAGYSTKENGKFL
+147 LAGYSTKEEGKFL
-160 GFFNAFM
+160 DFFNAFM

-180 KADLEDAKKANNVA
+180 KADLEDAKKANNVSA
-194 AKQTDISK
+194 QKADISK
-202 RLTDATDLVNKIP
+202 RLSDATTNVTAIP
-215 ADVQNAE
+215 ADVQKAE
-222 TLYNTIVGIEVGTD
+222 KLYKTIIGTD
-236 GKASLDRI
+236 AKASLDRI
-244 NKAKKQ
+244 KKAKKQ
-250 DGITAKIWNNGEV
+250 NGTDITATLWADGDMNNLL
-263 NNSTDYIWDF
+263 DYMWDF
-273 KEVKNG
+273 KEVKDG
-279 TKVTYVKDTRK
+279 TKITYVQDKLK
-290 AEWEKD
+290 AAWEKD
-296 EIAAIENDRKKIL
+296 EIAAIENDRKNIL
-309 DDALAELSNYPNH
+309 ADALAELKNYPLH
-322 YKADG
+322 YTAEG
-327 KTQTDFQN
+327 KTQADFQKA
-335 RYTGIVTSVDNMIAR
+335 YADIVTSVDNMIAR

-358 TKIEQIAKDA
+358 AKIEQIAKDA
-368 EALDKV
+368 EDLDKV
-374 IAANSDVFK
+374 IAANPDVFK
-383 TDNLTPAYSDWKK
+383 TDALSKDYNNWKK
-396 DINDIN
+396 DIKDIN
-402 EFIKKTDKRQK
+402 EFINKTDNRQD
-413 FTQAELAVNPVKKY
+413 FTQAELAANPVKKY
-427 TDAAATLETYKTELV
+427 TDAAATLEAYKKDLV

-452 VEDTQK
+452 VDDTQK

-468 AKYENEPETQEKW
+468 AKYENEPTTQETW
-481 QKKFAIEQDKLNKAE
+481 QKKFAAEQDKLNKAE
-496 KTVKDGKYD
+496 KTVKGGDYT
-505 KLVVDYTTIKGEI
+505 KLVVNYATIKDEI
-518 EAVQKTVNGYWGQTL
+518 NAVRTTVNGYWGETL
-533 SAQKGEVVEI
+533 NAQKGEVVDI
-543 NNQNAQKLYTLID
+543 NNQNAKKLYTQID
-556 NVRADYNERIQ
+556 AIRANYNERIQ
-567 HIQKWLGMQFMNYDK
+567 HIQKWLGMQFMG
-582 YQGEESNATIDVK
+582 GEESTATIDIKK
-595 NNLKKLFDIVL
+595 NLQKLFDIVL
-606 ELDNTKKAIGE
+606 ELDNTKKAIGD

-636 NNDKYRFFEKEAK
+636 NNNKYRFFEDKAK

-674 TFTANKKAAE
+674 TFTANAKAAE
-684 FLNNYSNKAT
+684 FLNDYSYKADFD
-694 YEYLNVAK
+694 YLNVAK

-710 QTEVHKGYNESKMSS
+710 QTEVDKGYNESKMSS

-754 ITNANEEIA
+754 ITNAKEEIA

-777 HTLADDIEDV
+777 HTLADDIENV

-801 AIQVELESYK
+801 AIQIELESYK

-860 IAIASKDLEDKA
+860 IALVSKDLEDKA
-872 LKATEQKNATDEA
+872 LKATEQKSATDAA

-899 KTVTENNAAKT
+899 KTVTENNTAKK

-919 KNSIKAAKTT
+919 KNSIKAAQTT
-929 LDGYRDE
+929 LNGYRDE

-969 NDYEA
+969 KDYEA
-974 NIKGALENIDADIK
+974 NIKGALENIETDIK

-1018 VADKAAEGTIDTD
+1018 VADKAAEGTVDTD

-1039 YLKYTSK
+1039 YLKYISK

>member
-32 IKTNDAG
+32 IKTDAAG
-39 EVVGCKD
+39 NVEGCTD
-46 LMYDVTSNV
+46 LKYDATSNV
-55 LSFYAQKDDQIV
+55 LSFNAQKDDQIV

-93 KAVLNYTA
+93 EAVLNYTA

-115 VVTKINVTS
+115 VVKKINVTS
-124 QMYLDLVKEYNNAKA
+124 QMYLDLVKEYNDAKT
-139 ALNDVNKQ
+139 ALNEVNKE
-147 LAGYSTKENGKFL
+147 LAGYSTKEGGKFL
-160 GFFNAFM
+160 DFFNAFM

-180 KADLEDAKKANNVA
+180 KADLEYAKKANNVA
-194 AKQTDISK
+194 ANKADISK
-202 RLTDATDLVNKIP
+202 RLSDATTNVNAIP
-215 ADVQNAE
+215 ANVQKAE
-222 TLYNTIVGIEVGTD
+222 KLYKTIVGTD
-236 GKASLDRI
+236 AKASLDRI
-244 NKAKKQ
+244 KKAKSTANIDATTWA
-250 DGITAKIWNNGEV
+250 DGAV
-263 NNSTDYIWDF
+263 NNNLDYMYDF
-273 KEVKNG
+273 K
-279 TKVTYVKDTRK
+279 KVEKDGKTTYVYDKLK
-290 AEWEKD
+290 AAWEKD
-296 EIAAIENDRKKIL
+296 EIAAIETARKAIL
-309 DDALAELSNYPNH
+309 ADALAELKNYPKH
-322 YKADG
+322 YTAEG
-327 KTQTDFQN
+327 KTQDDFQKA
-335 RYTGIVTSVDNMIAR
+335 YAGIVTSVDNMIAR

-358 TKIEQIAKDA
+358 AKIEQIASDA

-383 TDNLTPAYSDWKK
+383 TNNLTPAYSDWKK
-396 DINDIN
+396 DIKDIN
-402 EFIKKTDKRQK
+402 DFINKTDNRQDK
-413 FTQAELAVNPVKKY
+413 TQAELAVDPVKKY
-427 TDAAATLETYKTELV
+427 TDAAATLEKYKKELV

-452 VEDTQK
+452 VSDTQK

-468 AKYENEPETQEKW
+468 AKYENEPTTQQEW

-496 KTVKDGKYD
+496 KTVKAGKYNE
-505 KLVVDYTTIKGEI
+505 LVVDYTTIKGEI

-567 HIQKWLGMQFMNYDK
+567 HIQKWLGMQFMG
-582 YQGEESNATIDVK
+582 GEESTATIDIKK
-595 NNLKKLFDIVL
+595 NLQKLFDIVL

-636 NNDKYRFFEKEAK
+636 NNNKYRFFEDKAK

-674 TFTANKKAAE
+674 TFTANAKAAE
-684 FLNNYSNKAT
+684 FLNDYSYKAD
-694 YEYLNVAK
+694 YDYLNVAK
-702 AYTYVSNA
+702 AYTYVSYA
-710 QTEVHKGYNESKMSS
+710 QTEVDKGYNESKMSS

-754 ITNANEEIA
+754 ITNAKEEIA

-831 KQLQKDAEAVD
+831 KQLQTDAEAVD

-860 IAIASKDLEDKA
+860 IALVSKDLEDKA
-872 LKATEQKNATDEA
+872 LKATEQKSATDAA

-899 KTVTENNAAKT
+899 KTVTDNNTAKK
-910 AADKKVEEI
+910 AADNKVEEI
-919 KNSIKAAKTT
+919 KNSIKAAQTT
-929 LDGYRDE
+929 LNGYRDE

-969 NDYEA
+969 KDYEA
-974 NIKGALENIDADIK
+974 NIKGALENIETDIK

-1018 VADKAAEGTIDTD
+1018 VADKAAEGTVDTD

-1039 YLKYTSK
+1039 YLKYISK

>member
-124 QMYLDLVKEYNNAKA
+124 QLYLDLVKEYNNAKA

-194 AKQTDISK
+194 AKETDISD
-202 RLTDATDLVNKIP
+202 RLTVATDLVNKIP

-222 TLYNTIVGIEVGTD
+222 TLYNTIVDTD
-236 GKASLDRI
+236 AKASLDRI

-335 RYTGIVTSVDNMIAR
+335 AYAGIVTSVDNMIAR

-383 TDNLTPAYSDWKK
+383 TDKLTPAYSDWKK

-402 EFIKKTDKRQK
+402 EFIKKTDERQK

-468 AKYENEPETQEKW
+468 AKYENEPTTQQEW

-496 KTVKDGKYD
+496 NTVKAGKYNE
-505 KLVVDYTTIKGEI
+505 LVVDYTTIKGEI

-533 SAQKGEVVEI
+533 SAQKGEVVET

-556 NVRADYNERIQ
+556 KVRADYNERIQ
-567 HIQKWLGMQFMNYDK
+567 HIQKWLGMQFMG
-582 YQGEESNATIDVK
+582 GEESTATIDIKK
-595 NNLKKLFDIVL
+595 NLQKLFDIVL

-636 NNDKYRFFEKEAK
+636 NNNKYRFFEDKAK
-649 NSEDILYTDAID
+649 NSEDILYTTAIST
-661 ALKISIETEIKAA
+661 LKTSIETEIKAA

-684 FLNNYSNKAT
+684 YLNDYEWNAT
-694 YEYLNVAK
+694 YAYLNVNK
-702 AYTYVSNA
+702 AMTYVDYAKS
-710 QTEVHKGYNESKMSS
+710 EVNKGYKDSKMSS
-725 AAAKAYKQAFSDVAN
+725 AAATSYNQAFDDVATA
-740 VRKDAAGKQITLGY
+740 RFDATGKQITLGY
-754 ITNANEEIA
+754 IDNAKTEIA
-763 KRWCDNINDLDLKK
+763 KRWCAKLADLDLDK

-831 KQLQKDAEAVD
+831 KQLQNDAEAVD

-860 IAIASKDLEDKA
+860 IALVSKDLEDKA
-872 LKATEQKNATDEA
+872 LKATEQKSATDAA

-899 KTVTENNAAKT
+899 KTVTENNTAKK

-919 KNSIKAAKTT
+919 KNSIKAAQTT
-929 LDGYRDE
+929 LNGYRDE
-936 VKAEY
+936 VKTEY

-974 NIKGALENIDADIK
+974 NIKGALENIEADIK

-1018 VADKAAEGTIDTD
+1018 VADKAAEGTVDTD

-1039 YLKYTSK
+1039 YLKYISK

>member
-1 MKKILTLMAA
+1 MAA

-93 KAVLNYTA
+93 EAVLNYTA

-115 VVTKINVTS
+115 VVKKINVTS
-124 QMYLDLVKEYNNAKA
+124 QLYLNLVKEYNDAKA

-194 AKQTDISK
+194 AKETDISD
-202 RLTDATDLVNKIP
+202 RLTVATDLVNKIP

-222 TLYNTIVGIEVGTD
+222 TLYNTIVDTD
-236 GKASLDRI
+236 AKASLDRI

-335 RYTGIVTSVDNMIAR
+335 AYAGIVTSVDNMIAR

-383 TDNLTPAYSDWKK
+383 TDKLTPAYSDWKK

-402 EFIKKTDKRQK
+402 EFIKKTDERQK

-468 AKYENEPETQEKW
+468 AKYENEPTTQQEW

-496 KTVKDGKYD
+496 NTVKAGKYNE
-505 KLVVDYTTIKGEI
+505 LVVDYTTIKGEI

-533 SAQKGEVVEI
+533 SAQKGEVVET
-543 NNQNAQKLYTLID
+543 NNQNAQKLYKLID
-556 NVRADYNERIQ
+556 KVRADYNERIQ
-567 HIQKWLGMQFMNYDK
+567 HIQKWLGMQFMG
-582 YQGEESNATIDVK
+582 GEESTATIDIKK
-595 NNLKKLFDIVL
+595 NLQKLFDIVL

-636 NNDKYRFFEKEAK
+636 NNNKYRFFEDKAK

-674 TFTANKKAAE
+674 TFTANAKAAE
-684 FLNNYSNKAT
+684 FLNDYSYKED
-694 YEYLNVAK
+694 YDYLNVAK

-710 QTEVHKGYNESKMSS
+710 QTEVDKGYNESKMSS

-754 ITNANEEIA
+754 ITNAKEEIA

-777 HTLADDIEDV
+777 HTLADDIENV

-860 IAIASKDLEDKA
+860 IALVSKDLEDKA
-872 LKATEQKNATDEA
+872 LKATEQKSATDAA

-899 KTVTENNAAKT
+899 KTVTENNTAKK

-919 KNSIKAAKTT
+919 KNSIKAAQTT
-929 LDGYRDE
+929 LNGYRDE

-969 NDYEA
+969 KDYEA
-974 NIKGALENIDADIK
+974 NIKGALENIEADIK

-1018 VADKAAEGTIDTD
+1018 VADKAAEDTVDTD

-1039 YLKYTSK
+1039 YLKYISK

>member
-1 MKKILTLMAA
+1 MAA

-32 IKTNDAG
+32 IKTDDAG
-39 EVVGCKD
+39 NVVGCKD

-124 QMYLDLVKEYNNAKA
+124 QLYLNLVKEYNDAKA

-167 KEVNKQGQAIEKA
+167 KEVNKQGQDIEKA
-180 KADLEDAKKANNVA
+180 KADLEDAKKTNTVA
-194 AKQTDISK
+194 ANETDISG
-202 RLTDATDLVNKIP
+202 RLTDATKLVNKIP
-215 ADVQNAE
+215 NEVQNAE
-222 TLYNTIVGIEVGTD
+222 TLYNTIVGTEVGTD

-244 NKAKKQ
+244 NKAKTQ
-250 DGITAKIWNNGEV
+250 DGITATIWNNGEV

-296 EIAAIENDRKKIL
+296 EIAAIENNRKKIL

-335 RYTGIVTSVDNMIAR
+335 RYAGIVTSVDNMIAR

-383 TDNLTPAYSDWKK
+383 TDKLTPAYSDWKK

-402 EFIKKTDKRQK
+402 EFIKKTDERQK

-468 AKYENEPETQEKW
+468 AKYENEPETQKEW
-481 QKKFAIEQDKLNKAE
+481 QKKFAVEQDKLNKAE
-496 KTVKDGKYD
+496 ETVKAGKYD

-518 EAVQKTVNGYWGQTL
+518 EAVQKTVNGYWGETL
-533 SAQKGEVVEI
+533 DAQKGEVVNT
-543 NNQNAQKLYTLID
+543 NNQNAQKLYKLID
-556 NVRADYNERIQ
+556 EVRADYNVRIQ
-567 HIQKWLGMQFMNYDK
+567 HIQKWLGMQFMG
-582 YQGEESNATIDVK
+582 GEESTATIDIKK
-595 NNLKKLFDIVL
+595 NLQKLFDIVL

-636 NNDKYRFFEKEAK
+636 NNDKYRFFEKKAK
-649 NSEDILYTDAID
+649 NSEDILYTKVIGD
-661 ALKISIETEIKAA
+661 LKTSIETEIKAA

-684 FLNNYSNKAT
+684 FLNDYSYKAT

-710 QTEVHKGYNESKMSS
+710 QTEVDKGYNESKMSS

-754 ITNANEEIA
+754 ITNAKEEIA

-787 IQKEYLNKVEAAVA
+787 IQKEYLNKVEAAVN
-801 AIQVELESYK
+801 AIQDELNSYK
-811 VQYATI
+811 IQYATI

-831 KQLQKDAEAVD
+831 KQLQDAAEAVD
-842 NTIASDFIT
+842 KTIASDFIT

-860 IAIASKDLEDKA
+860 IALVSKDLEDKA
-872 LKATEQKNATDEA
+872 LKATEQKNATDAA

-899 KTVTENNAAKT
+899 ETVTKNNTAKK

-919 KNSIKAAKTT
+919 KNSIKAAQTT
-929 LDGYRDE
+929 LNGYRDE

-974 NIKGALENIDADIK
+974 NIKGALENIEADIK

-1018 VADKAAEGTIDTD
+1018 VADKAAEGTVDTD

-1039 YLKYTSK
+1039 YLKYISK

>member
-1 MKKILTLMAA
+1 MAA

-32 IKTNDAG
+32 IKTDDAG
-39 EVVGCKD
+39 NVEGCTD
-46 LMYDVTSNV
+46 LKYDVTSNV
-55 LSFYAQKDDQIV
+55 LSFSAQKNDQIV
-67 VSVQNL
+67 VYVQNL

-93 KAVLNYTA
+93 EAVLNYTA

-124 QMYLDLVKEYNNAKA
+124 QVYLDLVKEYNDAKA
-139 ALNDVNKQ
+139 ALNDVNKK
-147 LAGYSTKENGKFL
+147 LAGYANKEDGKFL

-180 KADLEDAKKANNVA
+180 KADLEDAKKKNTVA
-194 AKQTDISK
+194 AQETDISD
-202 RLTDATDLVNKIP
+202 RLTNATTNVSKIP
-215 ADVQNAE
+215 TDVESAE
-222 TLYNTIVGIEVGTD
+222 NLYNTIVGTD
-236 GKASLDRI
+236 AKASLDRI

-250 DGITAKIWNNGEV
+250 DGITAAIWNNGEI

-279 TKVTYVKDTRK
+279 TKVTYVKDQRK

-296 EIAAIENDRKKIL
+296 EIAGIEKKRENIKT
-309 DDALAELSNYPNH
+309 DALAELSNYPNH
-322 YKADG
+322 YKAAG
-327 KTQTDFQN
+327 KTQADFQN
-335 RYTGIVTSVDNMIAR
+335 AYAGIVTSVDNMIAR

-358 TKIEQIAKDA
+358 AKIEQIAKDA
-368 EALDKV
+368 EDLDKV
-374 IAANSDVFK
+374 IAANPDVFK
-383 TDNLTPAYSDWKK
+383 TDALSKDYNTWKK
-396 DINDIN
+396 DIKDIN
-402 EFIKKTDKRQK
+402 EFINKTDERQK

-427 TDAAATLETYKTELV
+427 TDAAATLETYKTDLV
-442 KQAQTVLNKL
+442 KQAQNVLNKL
-452 VEDTQK
+452 VDDTQK

-468 AKYENEPETQEKW
+468 AKYENEPETQKEW
-481 QKKFAIEQDKLNKAE
+481 QKKFALEQDKLNNSE
-496 KTVKDGKYD
+496 KTVKGGDYT
-505 KLVVDYTTIKGEI
+505 KLVVNYATIKGEI

-533 SAQKGEVVEI
+533 NAQKGEVVDI
-543 NNQNAQKLYTLID
+543 NKQNAQKLYTQID
-556 NVRADYNERIQ
+556 EIRANYNERIQ

-649 NSEDILYTDAID
+649 NSDGVKYTDAIKT
-661 ALKISIETEIKAA
+661 LKTSIETEIKAA
-674 TFTANKKAAE
+674 TFTANKKAYE
-684 FLNNYSNKAT
+684 FLNSNSYYAKDT
-694 YEYLNVAK
+694 YLNIRFAEN
-702 AYTYVSNA
+702 YVSDA
-710 QTEVHKGYNESKMSS
+710 QSDVQQGYNDSKMSS
-725 AAAKAYKQAFSDVAN
+725 AAANAYTQAFEDVAKARYEN
-740 VRKDAAGKQITLGY
+740 GKQITLGY
-754 ITNANEEIA
+754 IDNAKTEIA
-763 KRWCDNINDLDLKK
+763 KLWCNNINDLDLTK
-777 HTLADDIEDV
+777 HKLADEIEDV
-787 IQKEYLNKVEAAVA
+787 IQKEYLNKVEDAVV
-801 AIQVELESYK
+801 AIQDELDSYK
-811 VQYATI
+811 KQYATI

-831 KQLQKDAEAVD
+831 KQLQEAAEAVD
-842 NTIASDFIT
+842 KTIASDFIT

-860 IAIASKDLEDKA
+860 IAIASKTLEEKA
-872 LKATEQKNATDEA
+872 LKATEQKSATDAA

-899 KTVTENNAAKT
+899 KTVTENNAAKK

-919 KNSIKAAKTT
+919 KNSIKAAQTT
-929 LDGYRDE
+929 LNGYRDE

-974 NIKGALENIDADIK
+974 NIKGALENIEADIK

>member
-32 IKTNDAG
+32 IKTDDAG
-39 EVVGCKD
+39 NVEGCTD
-46 LMYDVTSNV
+46 LKYDATSNV
-55 LSFYAQKDDQIV
+55 LSFNAQKDDQIV

-93 KAVLNYTA
+93 EAVLNYTA

-124 QMYLDLVKEYNNAKA
+124 QMYLDLVKEYNDAKA
-139 ALNDVNKQ
+139 ALNEVNKE
-147 LAGYSTKENGKFL
+147 LAGYSTKEGGKFL
-160 GFFNAFM
+160 DFFNAFM
-167 KEVNKQGQAIEKA
+167 KEVNTQGQAIEKA
-180 KADLEDAKKANNVA
+180 KADLEDAKKANNVSA
-194 AKQTDISK
+194 NKADISK
-202 RLTDATDLVNKIP
+202 RLSDATTNVNAIP
-215 ADVQNAE
+215 ANVQKAE
-222 TLYNTIVGIEVGTD
+222 KLYKTIVGTD
-236 GKASLDRI
+236 AKASLDRI
-244 NKAKKQ
+244 KKAKSTDNIDAPTWA
-250 DGITAKIWNNGEV
+250 DGAV
-263 NNSTDYIWDF
+263 NNSLDYMYDF
-273 KEVKNG
+273 K
-279 TKVTYVKDTRK
+279 KVEKDGKTTYVYDKLK
-290 AEWEKD
+290 AAWEKD
-296 EIAAIENDRKKIL
+296 EIAAIENARKAL
-309 DDALAELSNYPNH
+309 LTDALAELKNYPNH
-322 YKADG
+322 YTAAG
-327 KTQTDFQN
+327 KTQADFQDA
-335 RYTGIVTSVDNMIAR
+335 YAGIVTSVDNMIAR

-358 TKIEQIAKDA
+358 AKIEQIAKDA
-368 EALDKV
+368 EDLDKV
-374 IAANSDVFK
+374 IAANPDVFK
-383 TDNLTPAYSDWKK
+383 TDALSKDYNTWKK
-396 DINDIN
+396 DIKDIN
-402 EFIKKTDKRQK
+402 EFINKTDNRQD
-413 FTQAELAVNPVKKY
+413 FTKAELDVDPVKKY
-427 TDAAATLETYKTELV
+427 TDAAATLEAYKKDLV

-452 VEDTQK
+452 VGDTQK

-468 AKYENEPETQEKW
+468 AKYENEPKTQEEW
-481 QKKFAIEQDKLNKAE
+481 QKKFAAEQDKLNKAE
-496 KTVKDGKYD
+496 KKVKGGDYTN
-505 KLVVDYTTIKGEI
+505 LVVNYATIKGEI

-533 SAQKGEVVEI
+533 NAQKGEVVDI
-543 NNQNAQKLYTLID
+543 NNQNAQKLYDKID
-556 NVRADYNERIQ
+556 AVRADYNERIQ

-649 NSEDILYTDAID
+649 NSDGVKYTDAIKT
-661 ALKISIETEIKAA
+661 LKTSIETEIKAA
-674 TFTANKKAAE
+674 TFTANKKAYE
-684 FLNNYSNKAT
+684 FLNSKSYYAKDT
-694 YEYLNVAK
+694 YLNIRFAEN
-702 AYTYVSNA
+702 YVSDA
-710 QTEVHKGYNESKMSS
+710 QSDVQQGYNDSKMSS
-725 AAAKAYKQAFSDVAN
+725 AAANAYTQAFEDVAKARYEN
-740 VRKDAAGKQITLGY
+740 GKQITLGY
-754 ITNANEEIA
+754 IDNAKTEIA
-763 KRWCDNINDLDLKK
+763 KLWCNNISDLDLTK
-777 HTLADDIEDV
+777 HKLADEIEDV
-787 IQKEYLNKVEAAVA
+787 IQKEYLNKVEDAVA
-801 AIQVELESYK
+801 AIQDELDSYK
-811 VQYATI
+811 KQYATI

-831 KQLQKDAEAVD
+831 KQLQDAAKAVD
-842 NTIASDFIT
+842 ETIASDFIT

-860 IAIASKDLEDKA
+860 IARASKTLEEKA
-872 LKATEQKNATDEA
+872 LNATEQQSATDAA

-899 KTVTENNAAKT
+899 KTVTENNAAKK

-919 KNSIKAAKTT
+919 KNSIKAAQTT
-929 LDGYRDE
+929 LNGYRDE

-974 NIKGALENIDADIK
+974 NIKGALENIEADIK

-1018 VADKAAEGTIDTD
+1018 VADKAAEGTVDTD

-1039 YLKYTSK
+1039 YLKYISK

>member
-18 FAYDYDWAVPNPSN
+18 FAYDYDWAVPNRSN
-32 IKTNDAG
+32 IKTDDAG
-39 EVVGCKD
+39 NVEGCTD
-46 LMYDVTSNV
+46 LKYDATSNV
-55 LSFYAQKDDQIV
+55 LSFNAQKDDQIV

-93 KAVLNYTA
+93 EAVLNYTA

-124 QMYLDLVKEYNNAKA
+124 QMYLDLVKEYNDAKA
-139 ALNDVNKQ
+139 ALNEVNKE
-147 LAGYSTKENGKFL
+147 LAGYSTKEGGKFL
-160 GFFNAFM
+160 DFFNAFM

-180 KADLEDAKKANNVA
+180 KANLEDAKKANNVSA
-194 AKQTDISK
+194 NKADISK
-202 RLTDATDLVNKIP
+202 RLSDATTNVNAIP
-215 ADVQNAE
+215 ANVQKAE
-222 TLYNTIVGIEVGTD
+222 KLYKTIVGTD
-236 GKASLDRI
+236 AKASLDCI
-244 NKAKKQ
+244 KKAKSTANIDARTWA
-250 DGITAKIWNNGEV
+250 DGAV
-263 NNSTDYIWDF
+263 NNSLDYMYDF
-273 KEVKNG
+273 K
-279 TKVTYVKDTRK
+279 KVEKDGKTTYVYDKLK
-290 AEWEKD
+290 AAWEKD
-296 EIAAIENDRKKIL
+296 EIAAIENARKAL
-309 DDALAELSNYPNH
+309 LTDALAELKNYPNH
-322 YKADG
+322 YTAAG
-327 KTQTDFQN
+327 KTQADFQDA
-335 RYTGIVTSVDNMIAR
+335 YAGIVTSVDNMIAR

-358 TKIEQIAKDA
+358 AKIEQVAKDA
-368 EALDKV
+368 EDLDKV
-374 IAANSDVFK
+374 IAANPDVFK
-383 TDNLTPAYSDWKK
+383 TDVLSKDYNTWKK
-396 DINDIN
+396 DIKDIN
-402 EFIKKTDKRQK
+402 EFINKTDERQK

-427 TDAAATLETYKTELV
+427 TDAAATLVTYKKELV
-442 KQAQTVLNKL
+442 KQAQTDLNKRI
-452 VEDTQK
+452 EDTQK

-468 AKYENEPETQEKW
+468 AKYENEPETQKEW
-481 QKKFAIEQDKLNKAE
+481 QKKFAVEQDKLNKAE
-496 KTVKDGKYD
+496 KTVKAGEYD

-543 NNQNAQKLYTLID
+543 NNKNAQKLYVQID
-556 NVRADYNERIQ
+556 AVRANYNERIQ

-636 NNDKYRFFEKEAK
+636 NNDKYRFFEDKAV
-649 NSEDILYTDAID
+649 NSEKVLYTDAINT
-661 ALKISIETEIKAA
+661 LKVSIETEIKAA
-674 TFTANKKAAE
+674 TFTANKKASE
-684 FLNNYSNKAT
+684 FLNSNSDYAKDT
-694 YEYLNVAK
+694 YLNIRFAEN
-702 AYTYVSNA
+702 YVSDA
-710 QTEVHKGYNESKMSS
+710 KSDVQQGYNDSKMSS
-725 AAAKAYKQAFSDVAN
+725 AADNAYTQAFKDVAKARYEN
-740 VRKDAAGKQITLGY
+740 GKQITLGY
-754 ITNANEEIA
+754 IDNANTEIA
-763 KRWCDNINDLDLKK
+763 KRWCNNISDLDLTK

-787 IQKEYLNKVEAAVA
+787 IQKEYLNKVENAVA
-801 AIQVELESYK
+801 AIQGELESYK
-811 VQYATI
+811 AQYATI

-831 KQLQKDAEAVD
+831 KQLQEDAEAVD
-842 NTIASDFIT
+842 KTIASDFIT

-860 IAIASKDLEDKA
+860 IALASKTLEEKA
-872 LKATEQKNATDEA
+872 LKATEQKSATDEA

-899 KTVTENNAAKT
+899 KTVTENNAAKK

-919 KNSIKAAKTT
+919 KNSIKAAQTT
-929 LDGYRDE
+929 LNGYRDE

-1018 VADKAAEGTIDTD
+1018 VADKAAEGTVDTD

-1039 YLKYTSK
+1039 YLKYISK

>member
-32 IKTNDAG
+32 IKTDDAG
-39 EVVGCKD
+39 NVEGCTD
-46 LMYDVTSNV
+46 LKYDATSNV
-55 LSFYAQKDDQIV
+55 LSFNAQKDDQIV

-93 KAVLNYTA
+93 EAVLNYTA

-124 QMYLDLVKEYNNAKA
+124 QMYLDLVKEYNDAKA
-139 ALNDVNKQ
+139 ALNEVNKE
-147 LAGYSTKENGKFL
+147 LAGYSTKEGGKFL
-160 GFFNAFM
+160 DFFNAFM

-180 KADLEDAKKANNVA
+180 KADLEDAKKANNVSA
-194 AKQTDISK
+194 NKADISK
-202 RLTDATDLVNKIP
+202 RLSDATTNVNAIP
-215 ADVQNAE
+215 ANVQKAE
-222 TLYNTIVGIEVGTD
+222 KLYKTIVGTD
-236 GKASLDRI
+236 AKASLDRI
-244 NKAKKQ
+244 KKAKSTDNIDALTYA
-250 DGITAKIWNNGEV
+250 DGAV
-263 NNSTDYIWDF
+263 NNSLDYMYDF
-273 KEVKNG
+273 K
-279 TKVTYVKDTRK
+279 KVEKDGETTYVYDKLK
-290 AEWEKD
+290 AAWEKD
-296 EIAAIENDRKKIL
+296 EIAAIENARKAL
-309 DDALAELSNYPNH
+309 LTDALAELKNYPNH
-322 YKADG
+322 YTAAG
-327 KTQTDFQN
+327 KTQADFQDA
-335 RYTGIVTSVDNMIAR
+335 YTGIVTSVDNMIAR

-358 TKIEQIAKDA
+358 AKIEQIAKDA
-368 EALDKV
+368 EDLDKV
-374 IAANSDVFK
+374 IAANPDVFK
-383 TDNLTPAYSDWKK
+383 TDALSKDYNTWKK
-396 DINDIN
+396 DIKDIN
-402 EFIKKTDKRQK
+402 EFINKTDNRQD
-413 FTQAELAVNPVKKY
+413 FTKAELDVDPVKKY
-427 TDAAATLETYKTELV
+427 TDAAATLEAYKTDLV

-452 VEDTQK
+452 VGDTQK

-468 AKYENEPETQEKW
+468 AKYENEPKTQEEW
-481 QKKFAIEQDKLNKAE
+481 QKKFAAEQDKLNKAE
-496 KTVKDGKYD
+496 NTVKGGDYT
-505 KLVVDYTTIKGEI
+505 KLVVNYATIKEEI
-518 EAVQKTVNGYWGQTL
+518 NTVRTTVNGYWGQTL
-533 SAQKGEVVEI
+533 DAQKGEVVRI
-543 NNQNAQKLYTLID
+543 NNKNAQKLYTLID
-556 NVRADYNERIQ
+556 NVRDDYNDRIQ
-567 HIQKWLGMQFMNYDK
+567 HIQKWLGMQFMG
-582 YQGEESNATIDVK
+582 GEESTATIDIKK
-595 NNLKKLFDIVL
+595 NLQKLFDIVL
-606 ELDNTKKAIGE
+606 DLDNTKKAIGE

-636 NNDKYRFFEKEAK
+636 NNDKYRFFDDKAK
-649 NSEDILYTDAID
+649 NSEDILYTKVIGD
-661 ALKISIETEIKAA
+661 LKTSIETEIKAA

-684 FLNNYSNKAT
+684 YLNNDEWYAT
-694 YEYLNVAK
+694 YAYLNVAK
-702 AYTYVSNA
+702 AKTYVDYAKS
-710 QTEVHKGYNESKMSS
+710 EVDKGYKDSKMSS
-725 AAAKAYKQAFSDVAN
+725 AAATSYTQAFDDVATA
-740 VRKDAAGKQITLGY
+740 RFDAGKQITLGY
-754 ITNANEEIA
+754 IDNARTEIA
-763 KRWCDNINDLDLKK
+763 KRWCANRADLDLKK

-787 IQKEYLNKVEAAVA
+787 IQKEYLNKVQAAVEE
-801 AIQVELESYK
+801 IQIELDSYK

-831 KQLQKDAEAVD
+831 KKLQEDAEAVD
-842 NTIASDFIT
+842 KTIASDFISN
-851 KKIEAMNES
+851 KIEAMNKS
-860 IAIASKDLEDKA
+860 IDTASQELEKKA
-872 LKATEQKNATDEA
+872 LNATEQKSATDA
-885 EKQFNEDYK
+885 TEKQFNEDYK

-899 KTVTENNAAKT
+899 KTVTENNAAKK

-919 KNSIKAAKTT
+919 KNSIKAAQTT
-929 LDGYRDE
+929 LNGYRDE

-969 NDYEA
+969 KDYKA
-974 NIKGALENIDADIK
+974 NIKGALENIEADIK

>member
-46 LMYDVTSNV
+46 LMYDATSNV

-93 KAVLNYTA
+93 EAVLNYTA

-115 VVTKINVTS
+115 VVKKINVTS
-124 QMYLDLVKEYNNAKA
+124 QLYLNLVKEYNDAKA

-194 AKQTDISK
+194 AKETDISD
-202 RLTDATDLVNKIP
+202 RLTVATDLVNKIP

-222 TLYNTIVGIEVGTD
+222 TLYNTIVDTD
-236 GKASLDRI
+236 AKASLDRI

-250 DGITAKIWNNGEV
+250 DGITAAIWNNGEI

-279 TKVTYVKDTRK
+279 TKVTYVKDQRK

-296 EIAAIENDRKKIL
+296 EIAAIEADRKKLL
-309 DDALAELSNYPNH
+309 DNALAELSNYPNH

-327 KTQTDFQN
+327 KTQADFQN
-335 RYTGIVTSVDNMIAR
+335 AYAGIVTSVDNMIAR

-358 TKIEQIAKDA
+358 VKIEQIASDA
-368 EALDKV
+368 DALDKV

-396 DINDIN
+396 DIKDIN
-402 EFIKKTDKRQK
+402 DFIKKTDERQK
-413 FTQAELAVNPVKKY
+413 FTKAQLDVNPVQKY
-427 TDAAATLETYKTELV
+427 KDAAATLETYKTELV

-452 VEDTQK
+452 VDDTQK

-468 AKYENEPETQEKW
+468 AKYENEPTTQQEW

-496 KTVKDGKYD
+496 KTVKGGDYT
-505 KLVVDYTTIKGEI
+505 KLVVNYATIKDEI
-518 EAVQKTVNGYWGQTL
+518 NAVRTTVNGYWGQTL
-533 SAQKGEVVEI
+533 NAQKSEVVKI
-543 NNQNAQKLYTLID
+543 NNQNAQKLYDKID
-556 NVRADYNERIQ
+556 AVRADYNERIQ
-567 HIQKWLGMQFMNYDK
+567 HIQKWLGMQFMG
-582 YQGEESNATIDVK
+582 GEESTATIDIKK
-595 NNLKKLFDIVL
+595 NLQKLFDIVL

-636 NNDKYRFFEKEAK
+636 NNDKYRFFEDKAE
-649 NSEDILYTDAID
+649 NSEEILYTTAIST
-661 ALKISIETEIKAA
+661 LKTSIETEIKAA

-684 FLNNYSNKAT
+684 YLNDNEWNAT
-694 YEYLNVAK
+694 YAYLNVNK
-702 AYTYVSNA
+702 AMTYVDYAKS
-710 QTEVHKGYNESKMSS
+710 EVNKGYKDSKMSS
-725 AAAKAYKQAFSDVAN
+725 AAATSYTQAFDDVATA
-740 VRKDAAGKQITLGY
+740 RFDATGKQITLGY
-754 ITNANEEIA
+754 IDNAKTEIA
-763 KRWCDNINDLDLKK
+763 KRWCAKLADLDLDK

-860 IAIASKDLEDKA
+860 IALVSKDLEDKA
-872 LKATEQKNATDEA
+872 LKATEQKSATDAA

-899 KTVTENNAAKT
+899 KTVTENNTAKK

-919 KNSIKAAKTT
+919 KNSIKAAQTT
-929 LDGYRDE
+929 LNGYRDE
-936 VKAEY
+936 VKTEY

-957 NITSSFEAYTLG
+957 NITSSFENYTLG

-974 NIKGALENIDADIK
+974 NIKGALENIEADIK

-1018 VADKAAEGTIDTD
+1018 VADKAAEGTVDTD

>member
-1 MKKILTLMAA
+1 MAA

-32 IKTNDAG
+32 IKTDDAG
-39 EVVGCKD
+39 KVEGCTD
-46 LMYDVTSNV
+46 LMYDVKSNV
-55 LSFYAQKDDQIV
+55 LSFYAQLNDQIV

-93 KAVLNYTA
+93 EAVLNYTYTA
-101 DADGLVK
+101 DERGLVK

-124 QMYLDLVKEYNNAKA
+124 QLYLKLVAEYNTAKA

-160 GFFNAFM
+160 NFFNAFM
-167 KEVNKQGQAIEKA
+167 KEVNAQGQAIEKA

-194 AKQTDISK
+194 DKGTDISD
-202 RLTDATDLVNKIP
+202 RLTDATTNVNKIP
-215 ADVQNAE
+215 ADVLKAE
-222 TLYNTIVGIEVGTD
+222 KLYKTIVGAD
-236 GKASLDRI
+236 AKASLDRI
-244 NKAKKQ
+244 KKAKQQ
-250 DGITAKIWNNGEV
+250 DGIDATIWADAAV
-263 NNSTDYIWDF
+263 NNLLDYMWDF

-279 TKVTYVKDTRK
+279 TKVTYEKDK
-290 AEWEKD
+290 LKVAWEKD
-296 EIAAIENDRKKIL
+296 EIAAIETARKNIL
-309 DDALAELSNYPNH
+309 ADALAELSNYPKH
-322 YKADG
+322 YTAEG
-327 KTQTDFQN
+327 KTQADFQN
-335 RYTGIVTSVDNMIAR
+335 AYAGIVTSVDNMIAR

-358 TKIEQIAKDA
+358 ANIEQIAKDA

-383 TDNLTPAYSDWKK
+383 TDKLTPAYSDWKK
-396 DINDIN
+396 DINEIN
-402 EFIKKTDKRQK
+402 EFINKTDERQK

-427 TDAAATLETYKTELV
+427 TDAAATLVTYKKELV
-442 KQAQTVLNKL
+442 KQAQTDLNKRI
-452 VEDTQK
+452 EDTQK

-468 AKYENEPETQEKW
+468 AKYENEPETQKEW
-481 QKKFAIEQDKLNKAE
+481 QKKFAVEQDKLNKAE
-496 KTVKDGKYD
+496 KTVKAGEYD

-533 SAQKGEVVEI
+533 SAQKGEVVET
-543 NNQNAQKLYTLID
+543 NNKNAQKLYVQID
-556 NVRADYNERIQ
+556 AVRANYNERIQ
-567 HIQKWLGMQFMNYDK
+567 HIQKWLGMQFMG
-582 YQGEESNATIDVK
+582 GEESNATIDIKK
-595 NNLKKLFDIVL
+595 NLQKLFDIVL

-622 NKLVDA
+622 NKLVEG

-636 NNDKYRFFEKEAK
+636 NNDKYRFFETKAV
-649 NSEDILYTDAID
+649 NSEKVLYTDAINT
-661 ALKISIETEIKAA
+661 LKASIETEIKAA

-684 FLNNYSNKAT
+684 FLNDNSDKAT

-710 QTEVHKGYNESKMSS
+710 QTEVDKGYNESKMSS

-740 VRKDAAGKQITLGY
+740 VRKDAEGKQITLGY
-754 ITNANEEIA
+754 ITNAKEEIA
-763 KRWCDNINDLDLKK
+763 KRWCDNINDLDLEK

-787 IQKEYLNKVEAAVA
+787 IQKEYLNKVENAVA
-801 AIQVELESYK
+801 AIQGELESYK
-811 VQYATI
+811 AQYATI

-842 NTIASDFIT
+842 KTIASDFIT

-860 IAIASKDLEDKA
+860 IALVSKTLEEKA
-872 LKATEQKNATDEA
+872 LKATEQKSATDEA

-969 NDYEA
+969 TDYEA

-1011 DIKDVNV
+1011 NINDVNV

-1039 YLKYTSK
+1039 YLKYISK

>member
-1 MKKILTLMAA
+1 MAA

-32 IKTNDAG
+32 IKTDAAG
-39 EVVGCKD
+39 NIEGCTD
-46 LMYDVTSNV
+46 LKYDATSNV
-55 LSFYAQKDDQIV
+55 LSFNAQKDDQIV

-93 KAVLNYTA
+93 EAVLNYTA

-115 VVTKINVTS
+115 VVKKINVTS
-124 QMYLDLVKEYNNAKA
+124 QMYLDLVKEYNDAKT
-139 ALNDVNKQ
+139 ALNEVNKE
-147 LAGYSTKENGKFL
+147 LAGYSTKEGGKFL
-160 GFFNAFM
+160 DFFNAFM

-194 AKQTDISK
+194 ANKADISK
-202 RLTDATDLVNKIP
+202 RLSDATTNVNAIP
-215 ADVQNAE
+215 ANVQKAE
-222 TLYNTIVGIEVGTD
+222 KLYKTIVGTD
-236 GKASLDRI
+236 AKASLDRI
-244 NKAKKQ
+244 KKAKSTANIDATTWA
-250 DGITAKIWNNGEV
+250 DGAV
-263 NNSTDYIWDF
+263 NNNLDYMYDF
-273 KEVKNG
+273 K
-279 TKVTYVKDTRK
+279 KVEKDGKTTYVYDKLK
-290 AEWEKD
+290 AAWEKD
-296 EIAAIENDRKKIL
+296 EIAAIETARKAIL
-309 DDALAELSNYPNH
+309 ADALAELKNYPKH
-322 YKADG
+322 YTAEG
-327 KTQTDFQN
+327 KTQDDFQKA
-335 RYTGIVTSVDNMIAR
+335 YAGIVTSVDNMIAR

-358 TKIEQIAKDA
+358 AKIEQIASDA

-396 DINDIN
+396 DIKDIN
-402 EFIKKTDKRQK
+402 DFINKTDNRQDK
-413 FTQAELAVNPVKKY
+413 TQAELAVDPVKKY
-427 TDAAATLETYKTELV
+427 TDAAATLEKYKKELV

-452 VEDTQK
+452 VSDTQK

-468 AKYENEPETQEKW
+468 AKYENEPTTQQEW

-496 KTVKDGKYD
+496 KTVKAGKYNE
-505 KLVVDYTTIKGEI
+505 LVVDYTTIKGEI

-567 HIQKWLGMQFMNYDK
+567 HIQKWLGMQFMG
-582 YQGEESNATIDVK
+582 GEESTATIDIKK
-595 NNLKKLFDIVL
+595 NLQKLFDIVL

-636 NNDKYRFFEKEAK
+636 NNNKYRFFEDKAK

-674 TFTANKKAAE
+674 TFTANAKAAE
-684 FLNNYSNKAT
+684 FLNDYSYKAD
-694 YEYLNVAK
+694 YDYLNVAK
-702 AYTYVSNA
+702 AYTYVSYA
-710 QTEVHKGYNESKMSS
+710 QTEVDKGYNESKMSS

-754 ITNANEEIA
+754 ITNAKEEIA

-831 KQLQKDAEAVD
+831 KQLQTDAEAVD

-860 IAIASKDLEDKA
+860 IALVSKDLEDKA
-872 LKATEQKNATDEA
+872 LKATEQKSATDAA

-899 KTVTENNAAKT
+899 KTVTDNNTAKK
-910 AADKKVEEI
+910 AADNKVEEI
-919 KNSIKAAKTT
+919 KNSIKAAQTT
-929 LDGYRDE
+929 LNGYRDE

-969 NDYEA
+969 KDYEA
-974 NIKGALENIDADIK
+974 NIKGALENIETDIK

-1018 VADKAAEGTIDTD
+1018 VADKAAEGTVDTD

-1039 YLKYTSK
+1039 YLKYISK

>member
-1 MKKILTLMAA
+1 MAA

-32 IKTNDAG
+32 IKTDDAG
-39 EVVGCKD
+39 NVEGCTD
-46 LMYDVTSNV
+46 LKYDVTSNV
-55 LSFYAQKDDQIV
+55 LSFNAQKDDQIV

-93 KAVLNYTA
+93 EAVLNYTA

-115 VVTKINVTS
+115 VVKKINVTS
-124 QMYLDLVKEYNNAKA
+124 QMYLDLVKEYNDAKT
-139 ALNDVNKQ
+139 ALNEVNKE
-147 LAGYSTKENGKFL
+147 LAGYSTKEGGKFL
-160 GFFNAFM
+160 EFFNAFM

-194 AKQTDISK
+194 ANKADISK
-202 RLTDATDLVNKIP
+202 RLSDATTNVNAIP
-215 ADVQNAE
+215 ANVQKAE
-222 TLYNTIVGIEVGTD
+222 KLYKTIVGTD
-236 GKASLDRI
+236 AKASLDRI
-244 NKAKKQ
+244 KKAKSTANIDATTWA
-250 DGITAKIWNNGEV
+250 DGAV
-263 NNSTDYIWDF
+263 NNNLDYMYDF
-273 KEVKNG
+273 K
-279 TKVTYVKDTRK
+279 KVEKDGKTTYVYDKLK
-290 AEWEKD
+290 AAWEKD
-296 EIAAIENDRKKIL
+296 EIAAIETARKAIL
-309 DDALAELSNYPNH
+309 ADALAELKNYPKH
-322 YKADG
+322 YTAEG
-327 KTQTDFQN
+327 KTQDDFQKA
-335 RYTGIVTSVDNMIAR
+335 YAGIVTSVDNMIAR

-358 TKIEQIAKDA
+358 AKIEQIASDA

-383 TDNLTPAYSDWKK
+383 TDKFTPAYSDWKK
-396 DINDIN
+396 DIKDIN
-402 EFIKKTDKRQK
+402 DFINKTDNRQDK
-413 FTQAELAVNPVKKY
+413 TQAELAVDPVKKN
-427 TDAAATLETYKTELV
+427 TDAAATLEKYKKELV

-452 VEDTQK
+452 VSDTQK

-468 AKYENEPETQEKW
+468 AKYENEPTTQQEW

-496 KTVKDGKYD
+496 KTVKAGKYNE
-505 KLVVDYTTIKGEI
+505 LVVDYTTIKGEI

-533 SAQKGEVVEI
+533 SAQKGEVVDI

-556 NVRADYNERIQ
+556 KVRAVYNERIQ
-567 HIQKWLGMQFMNYDK
+567 HIQKWLGMQFMG
-582 YQGEESNATIDVK
+582 GEESTATIDIKK
-595 NNLKKLFDIVL
+595 NLQKLFDIVL

-636 NNDKYRFFEKEAK
+636 NNNKYRFFENKAK

-674 TFTANKKAAE
+674 TFTANTKAAE
-684 FLNNYSNKAT
+684 FLNDYSYKAD
-694 YEYLNVAK
+694 YDYLNVAK
-702 AYTYVSNA
+702 AYTYVSYA
-710 QTEVHKGYNESKMSS
+710 QTEVDKGYNESKMSS

-754 ITNANEEIA
+754 ITNAKEEIA

-831 KQLQKDAEAVD
+831 KQLQTDAEAVD

-860 IAIASKDLEDKA
+860 IALVSKDLEDKA
-872 LKATEQKNATDEA
+872 LKATEQKSATDAA

-899 KTVTENNAAKT
+899 KTVTDNNTAKK
-910 AADKKVEEI
+910 AADNKVEEI
-919 KNSIKAAKTT
+919 KNSIKAAQTT
-929 LDGYRDE
+929 LNGYRDE

-969 NDYEA
+969 KDYEA
-974 NIKGALENIDADIK
+974 NIKGALENIETDIK

-1018 VADKAAEGTIDTD
+1018 VADKAAEGTVDTD

-1039 YLKYTSK
+1039 YLKYISK

>member
-1 MKKILTLMAA
+1 MAA

-93 KAVLNYTA
+93 EAVLNYTA

-115 VVTKINVTS
+115 VVKKINVTS
-124 QMYLDLVKEYNNAKA
+124 QLYLNLVKEYNDAKA

-180 KADLEDAKKANNVA
+180 KAYLEDAKKANNVA
-194 AKQTDISK
+194 AKETDISD
-202 RLTDATDLVNKIP
+202 RLTVATDLVNKIP

-222 TLYNTIVGIEVGTD
+222 TLYNTIVDTD
-236 GKASLDRI
+236 AKASLDRI
-244 NKAKKQ
+244 NKAKTQ
-250 DGITAKIWNNGEV
+250 DGITAKIWNNGEI

-374 IAANSDVFK
+374 IAAKSDVFK

-402 EFIKKTDKRQK
+402 EFIKKTDERQK

-468 AKYENEPETQEKW
+468 AKYENEPTTQQEW
-481 QKKFAIEQDKLNKAE
+481 QKKFAMEQDKLNKAE
-496 KTVKDGKYD
+496 NTVKAGKYNE
-505 KLVVDYTTIKGEI
+505 LVVDYTTIKGEI

-533 SAQKGEVVEI
+533 SAQKGEVVET

-556 NVRADYNERIQ
+556 KVRADYNERIQ
-567 HIQKWLGMQFMNYDK
+567 HIQKWLGMQFMG
-582 YQGEESNATIDVK
+582 GEESTATIDIKK
-595 NNLKKLFDIVL
+595 NLQKLFDIVL

-636 NNDKYRFFEKEAK
+636 NNNKYRFFENKAK
-649 NSEDILYTDAID
+649 NSEDILYTTAIST
-661 ALKISIETEIKAA
+661 LKTSIETEIKAA

-684 FLNNYSNKAT
+684 YLNDYEWNAT
-694 YEYLNVAK
+694 YAYLNVNK
-702 AYTYVSNA
+702 AMTYVDYAKS
-710 QTEVHKGYNESKMSS
+710 EVNQGYKDSKMSS
-725 AAAKAYKQAFSDVAN
+725 AAATSYTQAFDDVATA
-740 VRKDAAGKQITLGY
+740 RFDATTGKQITLGY
-754 ITNANEEIA
+754 IDNAKTEIA
-763 KRWCDNINDLDLKK
+763 KRWCAKLADLDLDK

-831 KQLQKDAEAVD
+831 KQLQDAAEAVD

-860 IAIASKDLEDKA
+860 IALVSKDLEDKA
-872 LKATEQKNATDEA
+872 LKATEQKSATDAA

-899 KTVTENNAAKT
+899 KTVTKNNTAKK

-919 KNSIKAAKTT
+919 KNSIKAAQTT
-929 LDGYRDE
+929 LNGYRDE
-936 VKAEY
+936 VKTEY

-974 NIKGALENIDADIK
+974 NIKGALENIEADIK

-1018 VADKAAEGTIDTD
+1018 VADKAAEGTVDTD

-1039 YLKYTSK
+1039 YLKYISK

>member
-1 MKKILTLMAA
+1 MAA

-32 IKTNDAG
+32 IKTDDAG
-39 EVVGCKD
+39 NVEGCTD
-46 LMYDVTSNV
+46 LKYDVTSNL
-55 LSFYAQKDDQIV
+55 LSFNAQKDDQIV

-93 KAVLNYTA
+93 EAVLNYTA

-124 QMYLDLVKEYNNAKA
+124 QMYLDLVKEYNDAKA
-139 ALNDVNKQ
+139 ALNEVNKE
-147 LAGYSTKENGKFL
+147 LAGYSTKEGGKFL
-160 GFFNAFM
+160 DFFNAFM
-167 KEVNKQGQAIEKA
+167 KEVNKQGRAIEKA
-180 KADLEDAKKANNVA
+180 KADLEDAKKANNVSA
-194 AKQTDISK
+194 NKADISK
-202 RLTDATDLVNKIP
+202 RLSDATTNVNAIP
-215 ADVQNAE
+215 ADVQKAE
-222 TLYNTIVGIEVGTD
+222 KLYKTIVGTD
-236 GKASLDRI
+236 AKASLDRI
-244 NKAKKQ
+244 KKAKSTDNIDATTWA
-250 DGITAKIWNNGEV
+250 DGAV
-263 NNSTDYIWDF
+263 NNNLDYMYDF
-273 KEVKNG
+273 K
-279 TKVTYVKDTRK
+279 KVEKDGKTTYVYDKLK
-290 AEWEKD
+290 AAWEKD
-296 EIAAIENDRKKIL
+296 EIAAIENARKAIL
-309 DDALAELSNYPNH
+309 ADALAELKNYPKH
-322 YKADG
+322 YTAEG
-327 KTQTDFQN
+327 KTQADFQN
-335 RYTGIVTSVDNMIAR
+335 AYAGIVTSVDNMIAR

-358 TKIEQIAKDA
+358 AKIEQIAKDA
-368 EALDKV
+368 EDLDKV
-374 IAANSDVFK
+374 IAANPEVFK
-383 TDNLTPAYSDWKK
+383 TNALSKDYNTWKK
-396 DINDIN
+396 DIKDIN
-402 EFIKKTDKRQK
+402 EFINETNNRKD
-413 FTQAELAVNPVKKY
+413 FTQTELAANPVKKY
-427 TDAAATLETYKTELV
+427 TDAAATLETYKTDLV

-452 VEDTQK
+452 VNDTQK

-468 AKYENEPETQEKW
+468 AKYENEPKTQKDWQEK
-481 QKKFAIEQDKLNKAE
+481 FAKEQDKLNKAE
-496 KTVKDGKYD
+496 KKVKGGDYTN
-505 KLVVDYTTIKGEI
+505 LVVNYTTIKGEI
-518 EAVQKTVNGYWGQTL
+518 EAVQKTVNGYWGETL

-556 NVRADYNERIQ
+556 NVRAEYNERIQ
-567 HIQKWLGMQFMNYDK
+567 HIQKWLGMQFMGGK
-582 YQGEESNATIDVK
+582 ESTATIDIKK
-595 NNLKKLFDIVL
+595 NLQKLFDIVL
-606 ELDNTKKAIGE
+606 ELDNTKNAIGE
-617 DVAAI
+617 DVDAI

-636 NNDKYRFFEKEAK
+636 NNDKYRFFEDKAK

-674 TFTANKKAAE
+674 TFTANKKAYE
-684 FLNNYSNKAT
+684 FLNDYSYKAD
-694 YEYLNVAK
+694 YDYLNVAK

-710 QTEVHKGYNESKMSS
+710 QKEVDKGYNESKMSS

-754 ITNANEEIA
+754 ITNAKEEIA

-787 IQKEYLNKVEAAVA
+787 IQKEYLNKVKAAVA

-831 KQLQKDAEAVD
+831 KQLQEAAEAFD
-842 NTIASDFIT
+842 KTIASDFIT
-851 KKIEAMNES
+851 NKIEAMNES
-860 IAIASKDLEDKA
+860 IAIASKTLEEKA
-872 LKATEQKNATDEA
+872 LKATEQKSATDAA
-885 EKQFNEDYK
+885 EKLFNENYK

-899 KTVTENNAAKT
+899 KTVTENNTAKK

-919 KNSIKAAKTT
+919 KNSIKAAQAT
-929 LDGYRDE
+929 LNGYRDE

-941 TAKLSDIEGRL
+941 TAKLSDIEDRL

-969 NDYEA
+969 NYYEA

>member
-1 MKKILTLMAA
+1 MAA

-32 IKTNDAG
+32 IKTDAAG

-46 LMYDVTSNV
+46 LKYDATSNV

-93 KAVLNYTA
+93 EAVLNYTA

-115 VVTKINVTS
+115 VVKKINVTS
-124 QMYLDLVKEYNNAKA
+124 QLYLNLVKEYNDAKA

-194 AKQTDISK
+194 AEETDISD
-202 RLTDATDLVNKIP
+202 RLTVATDLVNKIP

-222 TLYNTIVGIEVGTD
+222 TLYNTIVDTD
-236 GKASLDRI
+236 AKASLDRI

-358 TKIEQIAKDA
+358 AKIEQIAKDA
-368 EALDKV
+368 EDLDKV
-374 IAANSDVFK
+374 IAANPDVFK
-383 TDNLTPAYSDWKK
+383 TDALSKDYNTWKK
-396 DINDIN
+396 DIKDIN
-402 EFIKKTDKRQK
+402 DFINKTDERQK
-413 FTQAELAVNPVKKY
+413 FTKAELDVDPVKKY
-427 TDAAATLETYKTELV
+427 TDAAATLETYKTDLV

-452 VEDTQK
+452 VDDTQK

-468 AKYENEPETQEKW
+468 AKYENEPTTQETW
-481 QKKFAIEQDKLNKAE
+481 QKKFAAEQDKLNKAE
-496 KTVKDGKYD
+496 KTVKGGDYTN
-505 KLVVDYTTIKGEI
+505 LVVNYATIKDEI
-518 EAVQKTVNGYWGQTL
+518 NAVRTTVNGYWGQTL
-533 SAQKGEVVEI
+533 NAQKGEVVET

-556 NVRADYNERIQ
+556 KVRADYNERIQ
-567 HIQKWLGMQFMNYDK
+567 HIQKWLGMQFMG
-582 YQGEESNATIDVK
+582 GEESTATIDIKK
-595 NNLKKLFDIVL
+595 NLQKLFDIVL

-636 NNDKYRFFEKEAK
+636 NNNKYRFFEDKAK
-649 NSEDILYTDAID
+649 NSEDILYTTAIST
-661 ALKISIETEIKAA
+661 LKTSIETEIKAA

-684 FLNNYSNKAT
+684 YLNDYEWNAT
-694 YEYLNVAK
+694 YAYLNVNK
-702 AYTYVSNA
+702 AMTYVDYAKS
-710 QTEVHKGYNESKMSS
+710 EVNKGYKDSKMSS
-725 AAAKAYKQAFSDVAN
+725 AAATSYAQAFDDVATA
-740 VRKDAAGKQITLGY
+740 RFDATGKQITLGY
-754 ITNANEEIA
+754 IDNARTEIA
-763 KRWCDNINDLDLKK
+763 KRWCAKLADLDLKK

-831 KQLQKDAEAVD
+831 KQLQEKAEAVD
-842 NTIASDFIT
+842 KTIASDFIT

-860 IAIASKDLEDKA
+860 IALVSKDLEDKA
-872 LKATEQKNATDEA
+872 LKATEQKSATDAA

-899 KTVTENNAAKT
+899 KTVTENNAAKK

-919 KNSIKAAKTT
+919 KNSIKAAQTT
-929 LDGYRDE
+929 LNGYRDE

-974 NIKGALENIDADIK
+974 NIKGALENIEADLK

>member
-1 MKKILTLMAA
+1 MAA

-32 IKTNDAG
+32 IKTDDAG
-39 EVVGCKD
+39 NVEGCTD
-46 LMYDVTSNV
+46 LKYDVTSNV
-55 LSFYAQKDDQIV
+55 LSFNAQKDDQIV

-93 KAVLNYTA
+93 EAVLNYTA

-115 VVTKINVTS
+115 VVKKINVTS
-124 QMYLDLVKEYNNAKA
+124 QMYLDLVKEYNDAKT
-139 ALNDVNKQ
+139 ALNEVNKE
-147 LAGYSTKENGKFL
+147 LAGYSTKEGGKFL
-160 GFFNAFM
+160 EFFNAFM

-194 AKQTDISK
+194 ANKADISK
-202 RLTDATDLVNKIP
+202 RLSDATTNVNAIP
-215 ADVQNAE
+215 ANVQKAE
-222 TLYNTIVGIEVGTD
+222 KLYKTIVGTD
-236 GKASLDRI
+236 AKASLDRI
-244 NKAKKQ
+244 KKAKSTANIDATTWA
-250 DGITAKIWNNGEV
+250 DGAV
-263 NNSTDYIWDF
+263 NNNLDYMYDF
-273 KEVKNG
+273 K
-279 TKVTYVKDTRK
+279 KVEKDGKTTYVYDKLK
-290 AEWEKD
+290 AAWEKD
-296 EIAAIENDRKKIL
+296 EIAAIETARKAIL
-309 DDALAELSNYPNH
+309 ADALAELKNYPKH
-322 YKADG
+322 YTAEG
-327 KTQTDFQN
+327 KTQDDFQKA
-335 RYTGIVTSVDNMIAR
+335 YAGIVTSVDNMIAR

-358 TKIEQIAKDA
+358 AKIEQIASDA

-396 DINDIN
+396 DIKDIN
-402 EFIKKTDKRQK
+402 DFINKTDNRQDK
-413 FTQAELAVNPVKKY
+413 TQAELAVDPVKKY
-427 TDAAATLETYKTELV
+427 TDAAATLEKYKKELV

-452 VEDTQK
+452 VSDTQK

-468 AKYENEPETQEKW
+468 AKYENEPTTQQEW

-496 KTVKDGKYD
+496 KTVKAGKYNE
-505 KLVVDYTTIKGEI
+505 LVVDYTTIKGEI

-567 HIQKWLGMQFMNYDK
+567 HIQKWLGMQFMG
-582 YQGEESNATIDVK
+582 GEESTATIDIKK
-595 NNLKKLFDIVL
+595 NLQKLFDIVL

-636 NNDKYRFFEKEAK
+636 NNNKYRFFEDKAK

-674 TFTANKKAAE
+674 TFTANAKAAE
-684 FLNNYSNKAT
+684 FLNDYSYKAD
-694 YEYLNVAK
+694 YDYLNVAK
-702 AYTYVSNA
+702 AYTYVSYA
-710 QTEVHKGYNESKMSS
+710 QTEVDKGYNESKMSS

-754 ITNANEEIA
+754 ITNAKEEIA

-831 KQLQKDAEAVD
+831 KQLQTDAEAVD

-860 IAIASKDLEDKA
+860 IALVSKDLEDKA
-872 LKATEQKNATDEA
+872 LKATEQKSATDAA

-899 KTVTENNAAKT
+899 KTVTDNNTAKK
-910 AADKKVEEI
+910 AADNKVEEI
-919 KNSIKAAKTT
+919 KNSIKAAQTT
-929 LDGYRDE
+929 LNGYRDE

-969 NDYEA
+969 KDYEA
-974 NIKGALENIDADIK
+974 NIKGALENIETDIK

-1018 VADKAAEGTIDTD
+1018 VADKAAEGTVDTD

-1039 YLKYTSK
+1039 YLKYISK

>member
-1 MKKILTLMAA
+1 MAA

-32 IKTNDAG
+32 IKTDDAG
-39 EVVGCKD
+39 NVEGCKD
-46 LMYDVTSNV
+46 LMYDATSNV
-55 LSFYAQKDDQIV
+55 LSFYAEENDQIM

-93 KAVLNYTA
+93 EAVLNYTA
-101 DADGLVK
+101 DANGLVK

-124 QMYLDLVKEYNNAKA
+124 QMYLDLVKEYNDAKA
-139 ALNDVNKQ
+139 ALNDVNKK
-147 LAGYSTKENGKFL
+147 LAGYSTKDQGKFL
-160 GFFNAFM
+160 DFFNAFM
-167 KEVNKQGQAIEKA
+167 KEVNKQGQTIEKA
-180 KADLEDAKKANNVA
+180 KADLEDAKKANNVSA
-194 AKQTDISK
+194 QKADISK
-202 RLTDATDLVNKIP
+202 RLSDATTNVTQIP
-215 ADVQNAE
+215 TDVQKAE
-222 TLYNTIVGIEVGTD
+222 NQYKAIVGAD
-236 GKASLDRI
+236 AKASEIRI
-244 NKAKKQ
+244 EKAKETS
-250 DGITAKIWNNGEV
+250 GIDAELWNNGGI
-263 NNSTDYIWDF
+263 NDLLDYMWDF
-273 KEVKNG
+273 KEKVDG
-279 TKVTYVKDTRK
+279 TEVTYVKDKLK
-290 AEWEKD
+290 AAWETS
-296 EIAAIENDRKKIL
+296 EIASIEEDRNKIL
-309 DDALAELSNYPNH
+309 KDALDELKNYPDQ
-322 YKADG
+322 YTAEGKTKAD
-327 KTQTDFQN
+327 FQKA
-335 RYTGIVTSVDNMIAR
+335 YAGIVASVDNMIAR

-358 TKIEQIAKDA
+358 AKIEQIAKDA
-368 EALDKV
+368 EDLDKV
-374 IAANSDVFK
+374 IAANPDVFK
-383 TDNLTPAYSDWKK
+383 TDALSKDYNTWKK
-396 DINDIN
+396 DIKDIN
-402 EFIKKTDKRQK
+402 EFINKTDNRQD
-413 FTQAELAVNPVKKY
+413 FTKAELDVDPVKKY
-427 TDAAATLETYKTELV
+427 TDAATTLETYKTDLV

-452 VEDTQK
+452 VGDTQK

-468 AKYENEPETQEKW
+468 AKYENEPKTQEEW
-481 QKKFAIEQDKLNKAE
+481 QKKFAFEQDKLNKAE
-496 KTVKDGKYD
+496 KKVKGGDYTN
-505 KLVVDYTTIKGEI
+505 LVVNYATIKDEI
-518 EAVQKTVNGYWGQTL
+518 NAVRTTVNGYWGQTL
-533 SAQKGEVVEI
+533 GAQKGEVVET

-556 NVRADYNERIQ
+556 KVRDDYNKRIQ
-567 HIQKWLGMQFMNYDK
+567 HIQKWLGMQFMG
-582 YQGEESNATIDVK
+582 GEESTATIDIKK
-595 NNLKKLFDIVL
+595 NLQKLFDIVL
-606 ELDNTKKAIGE
+606 DLDNTKKAIGE

-636 NNDKYRFFEKEAK
+636 NNDKYRFFEDKAE
-649 NSEDILYTDAID
+649 NSDKKLYTKVIGD
-661 ALKISIETEIKAA
+661 LKTSIETEIKAA

-684 FLNNYSNKAT
+684 YLNDYEWNAT
-694 YEYLNVAK
+694 YAYLNVEKAK
-702 AYTYVSNA
+702 TYVDYAKS
-710 QTEVHKGYNESKMSS
+710 EVDKGYKDSKMSS
-725 AAAKAYKQAFSDVAN
+725 AAATSYTQAFDDVATA
-740 VRKDAAGKQITLGY
+740 RFDATGKQITLGY
-754 ITNANEEIA
+754 IDNAKTEIA
-763 KRWCDNINDLDLKK
+763 KRWCAKPADLDLDK

-787 IQKEYLNKVEAAVA
+787 IQKEYLNKVQAAVEE
-801 AIQVELESYK
+801 IQRELDSYK
-811 VQYATI
+811 IQYATI

-831 KQLQKDAEAVD
+831 KQLQDAAKAVD
-842 NTIASDFIT
+842 ETIASDFIT
-851 KKIEAMNES
+851 KKIEAMNKS
-860 IAIASKDLEDKA
+860 IDLASQELEKKA
-872 LKATEQKNATDEA
+872 LKATEQKSATDEA

-899 KTVTENNAAKT
+899 KTVTENNTAKK

-919 KNSIKAAKTT
+919 KNSIKAAQTT
-929 LDGYRDE
+929 LNGYRDE

-974 NIKGALENIDADIK
+974 NIKGALENIEADLK

>member
-32 IKTNDAG
+32 IKTDDAG
-39 EVVGCKD
+39 NVEGCTD
-46 LMYDVTSNV
+46 LKYDATSNV
-55 LSFYAQKDDQIV
+55 LSFNAQKDDQIV

-93 KAVLNYTA
+93 EAVLNYTA

-124 QMYLDLVKEYNNAKA
+124 QMYLDLVKEYNDAKA
-139 ALNDVNKQ
+139 ALNEVNKE
-147 LAGYSTKENGKFL
+147 LAGYSTKEGGKFL
-160 GFFNAFM
+160 DFFNAFM

-180 KADLEDAKKANNVA
+180 KADLEDAKKANNVSA
-194 AKQTDISK
+194 NKADISK
-202 RLTDATDLVNKIP
+202 RLSDATTNVNAIP
-215 ADVQNAE
+215 ANVQKAE
-222 TLYNTIVGIEVGTD
+222 KLYKTIVGTD
-236 GKASLDRI
+236 AKASLDRI
-244 NKAKKQ
+244 KKAKSTDNIAATTWA
-250 DGITAKIWNNGEV
+250 DGAV
-263 NNSTDYIWDF
+263 NNNLDYMYDF
-273 KEVKNG
+273 K
-279 TKVTYVKDTRK
+279 KVEKDGKTTYVYDKLK
-290 AEWEKD
+290 AAWEKD
-296 EIAAIENDRKKIL
+296 EIAAIENARKAIL
-309 DDALAELSNYPNH
+309 ADALAELKNYPKH
-322 YKADG
+322 YTAEG
-327 KTQTDFQN
+327 KTQADFQN
-335 RYTGIVTSVDNMIAR
+335 AYAGIVTSVDNMIAR

-358 TKIEQIAKDA
+358 AKIEQIAKDA
-368 EALDKV
+368 EDLDKV
-374 IAANSDVFK
+374 IAANPDVFK
-383 TDNLTPAYSDWKK
+383 TDALSKDYNTWKK
-396 DINDIN
+396 DIKDIN
-402 EFIKKTDKRQK
+402 EFINETNNRKD
-413 FTQAELAVNPVKKY
+413 FTQTELAANPVKKY
-427 TDAAATLETYKTELV
+427 TDAAATLETYKTDLV

-452 VEDTQK
+452 VNDTQK

-468 AKYENEPETQEKW
+468 AKYENEPKTQKDWQEK
-481 QKKFAIEQDKLNKAE
+481 FAKEQDKLNKAE
-496 KTVKDGKYD
+496 KKVKGGDYTN
-505 KLVVDYTTIKGEI
+505 LVVNYTTIKGEI
-518 EAVQKTVNGYWGQTL
+518 EAVQKTVNGYWGETL

-556 NVRADYNERIQ
+556 NVRANYNERIQ
-567 HIQKWLGMQFMNYDK
+567 HIQKWLGMQFMG
-582 YQGEESNATIDVK
+582 GEESKATIDVK

-606 ELDNTKKAIGE
+606 ELDNTKQAIGK

-636 NNDKYRFFEKEAK
+636 NNNKYRFFEDKAK

-674 TFTANKKAAE
+674 TFTANAKAAE
-684 FLNNYSNKAT
+684 FLNDYSYKAD
-694 YEYLNVAK
+694 YDYLNVAK

-710 QTEVHKGYNESKMSS
+710 QTEVDKGYNESKMSS

-754 ITNANEEIA
+754 ITNAKEEIA

-831 KQLQKDAEAVD
+831 KQLQEAAEAVD
-842 NTIASDFIT
+842 KTIASDFIT

-860 IAIASKDLEDKA
+860 IAIASKTLEEKA
-872 LKATEQKNATDEA
+872 LKATEQKSATDAA
-885 EKQFNEDYK
+885 EKLFNENYK

-899 KTVTENNAAKT
+899 KTVTENNTAKK

-919 KNSIKAAKTT
+919 KNSIKAAQTT
-929 LDGYRDE
+929 LNGYRDE

>member
-1 MKKILTLMAA
+1 MAA

-32 IKTNDAG
+32 IKTDDAG
-39 EVVGCKD
+39 NVEGCTD
-46 LMYDVTSNV
+46 LKYDVTSNV
-55 LSFYAQKDDQIV
+55 LSFNAQKDDQIV

-93 KAVLNYTA
+93 EAVLNYTA

-115 VVTKINVTS
+115 VVKKINVTS
-124 QMYLDLVKEYNNAKA
+124 QMYLDLVKEYNDAKT
-139 ALNDVNKQ
+139 ALNEVNKE
-147 LAGYSTKENGKFL
+147 LAGYSTKEGGKFL
-160 GFFNAFM
+160 EFFNAFM

-194 AKQTDISK
+194 ANKADISK
-202 RLTDATDLVNKIP
+202 RLSDATTNVNAIP
-215 ADVQNAE
+215 ANVQKAE
-222 TLYNTIVGIEVGTD
+222 KLYKTIVGTD
-236 GKASLDRI
+236 AKASLDRI
-244 NKAKKQ
+244 KKAKSTANIDATTWA
-250 DGITAKIWNNGEV
+250 DGAV
-263 NNSTDYIWDF
+263 NNNLDYMYDF
-273 KEVKNG
+273 K
-279 TKVTYVKDTRK
+279 KVEKDGKTTYVYDKLK
-290 AEWEKD
+290 AAWEKD
-296 EIAAIENDRKKIL
+296 EIAAIETARKAIL
-309 DDALAELSNYPNH
+309 ADALAELKNYPKH
-322 YKADG
+322 YTAEG
-327 KTQTDFQN
+327 KTQDDFQKA
-335 RYTGIVTSVDNMIAR
+335 YAGIVTSVDNMIAR

-358 TKIEQIAKDA
+358 AKIEQIASDA

-383 TDNLTPAYSDWKK
+383 TDKLTPAYSDWKK
-396 DINDIN
+396 DIKDIN
-402 EFIKKTDKRQK
+402 DFINKTDNRQDK
-413 FTQAELAVNPVKKY
+413 TQAELAVDPVKKY
-427 TDAAATLETYKTELV
+427 TDAAATLEKYKKELV

-452 VEDTQK
+452 VSDTQK

-468 AKYENEPETQEKW
+468 AKYENEPTTQQEW

-496 KTVKDGKYD
+496 KTVKAGKYNE
-505 KLVVDYTTIKGEI
+505 LVVDYTTIKGEI
-518 EAVQKTVNGYWGQTL
+518 KAVQKTVNGYWGQTL

-567 HIQKWLGMQFMNYDK
+567 HIQKWLGMQFMG
-582 YQGEESNATIDVK
+582 GEESTATIDIKK
-595 NNLKKLFDIVL
+595 NLQKLFDIVL

-636 NNDKYRFFEKEAK
+636 NNNKYRFFEDKAK

-674 TFTANKKAAE
+674 TFTANAKAAE
-684 FLNNYSNKAT
+684 FLNDYSYKAD
-694 YEYLNVAK
+694 YDYLNVAK
-702 AYTYVSNA
+702 AYTYVSYA
-710 QTEVHKGYNESKMSS
+710 QTEVDKGYNESKMSS

-754 ITNANEEIA
+754 ITNAKEEIA

-831 KQLQKDAEAVD
+831 KQLQTDAEAVD

-860 IAIASKDLEDKA
+860 IALVSKDLEDKA
-872 LKATEQKNATDEA
+872 LKATEQKSATDAA

-899 KTVTENNAAKT
+899 KTVTDNNTAKK
-910 AADKKVEEI
+910 AADNKVEEI
-919 KNSIKAAKTT
+919 KNSIKAAQTT
-929 LDGYRDE
+929 LNGYRDE

-969 NDYEA
+969 KDYEA
-974 NIKGALENIDADIK
+974 NIKGALENIETDIK

-1018 VADKAAEGTIDTD
+1018 VADKAAEGTVDTD

-1039 YLKYTSK
+1039 YLKYISK

>member
-1 MKKILTLMAA
+1 MAA

-46 LMYDVTSNV
+46 LMYDATSNV

-93 KAVLNYTA
+93 EAVLNYTA

-124 QMYLDLVKEYNNAKA
+124 QLYLDLVAEYNTAKA
-139 ALNDVNKQ
+139 ALNNVNKQ
-147 LAGYSTKENGKFL
+147 LAEYSTKENGKFL

-194 AKQTDISK
+194 ANETDISG
-202 RLTDATDLVNKIP
+202 RLTDATKLVNKIP
-215 ADVQNAE
+215 NEVQNAE
-222 TLYNTIVGIEVGTD
+222 ALYNTIVGTEVGTD

-402 EFIKKTDKRQK
+402 EFIKKTDERQK

-481 QKKFAIEQDKLNKAE
+481 QKLFAIEQDKLNKAE

-533 SAQKGEVVEI
+533 SAQKGEVVNI

-556 NVRADYNERIQ
+556 KVRDNYNERIQ
-567 HIQKWLGMQFMNYDK
+567 HIQKWLGMQFMG
-582 YQGEESNATIDVK
+582 GEESTATIDIKK
-595 NNLKKLFDIVL
+595 NLQKLFDIVL
-606 ELDNTKKAIGE
+606 ELDNTKKAIGK

-636 NNDKYRFFEKEAK
+636 NNDKYRFFEDKAE
-649 NSEDILYTDAID
+649 NSDKKLYTTVIGD
-661 ALKISIETEIKAA
+661 LKTSIETEIKAA

-684 FLNNYSNKAT
+684 YLNDDERNAT
-694 YEYLNVAK
+694 YAYLNVDKAK
-702 AYTYVSNA
+702 TYVDYAKS
-710 QTEVHKGYNESKMSS
+710 EVDKGYKDSKMSS
-725 AAAKAYKQAFSDVAN
+725 AAATSYTQAFDDVEKA
-740 VRKDAAGKQITLGY
+740 RFDATGKQITLGY
-754 ITNANEEIA
+754 IDNAKTEIA
-763 KRWCDNINDLDLKK
+763 KRWCANPADLDLQK

-831 KQLQKDAEAVD
+831 KQLQDAAKAVD
-842 NTIASDFIT
+842 ETIASDFIS
-851 KKIEAMNES
+851 KKIEAMNKS
-860 IAIASKDLEDKA
+860 IDLASQELEKKA
-872 LKATEQKNATDEA
+872 LKATEQKSATDEA

-899 KTVTENNAAKT
+899 KTVTENNTAKK

-919 KNSIKAAKTT
+919 KNSIKAAQTT
-929 LDGYRDE
+929 LNGYRDE

-1018 VADKAAEGTIDTD
+1018 VADKAAEGTVDTD

-1039 YLKYTSK
+1039 YLKYISK

>member
-1 MKKILTLMAA
+1 MAA

-32 IKTNDAG
+32 IKTDDAG
-39 EVVGCKD
+39 NVVGCKD

-124 QMYLDLVKEYNNAKA
+124 QLYLNLVKEYNDAKA

-180 KADLEDAKKANNVA
+180 KADLEDAKKTNTVA
-194 AKQTDISK
+194 ANETDISG
-202 RLTDATDLVNKIP
+202 RLTDATKLVNKIP
-215 ADVQNAE
+215 NEVQNAE
-222 TLYNTIVGIEVGTD
+222 TLYNTIVGTEVGTD

-244 NKAKKQ
+244 NKAKTQ
-250 DGITAKIWNNGEV
+250 DGITATIWNNGEV

-279 TKVTYVKDTRK
+279 TEVTYVKDTRK

-296 EIAAIENDRKKIL
+296 EIAAIENNRKKIL

-335 RYTGIVTSVDNMIAR
+335 RYAGIVTSVDNMIAR

-383 TDNLTPAYSDWKK
+383 TDKLTPAYSDWKK

-402 EFIKKTDKRQK
+402 EFIKKTDERQK

-468 AKYENEPETQEKW
+468 AKYENEPETQKEW
-481 QKKFAIEQDKLNKAE
+481 QKKFAVEQDKLNKAE
-496 KTVKDGKYD
+496 ETVKAGKYD

-518 EAVQKTVNGYWGQTL
+518 EAVQKTVNGYWGETL
-533 SAQKGEVVEI
+533 DAQKGEVVNT
-543 NNQNAQKLYTLID
+543 NNQNAQKLYKLID
-556 NVRADYNERIQ
+556 EVRADYNVRIQ
-567 HIQKWLGMQFMNYDK
+567 HIQKWLGMQFMG
-582 YQGEESNATIDVK
+582 GEESTATIDIKK
-595 NNLKKLFDIVL
+595 NLQKLFDIVL

-636 NNDKYRFFEKEAK
+636 NNDKYRFFEKKAK
-649 NSEDILYTDAID
+649 NSEDILYTKVIGD
-661 ALKISIETEIKAA
+661 LKTSIETEIKAA

-684 FLNNYSNKAT
+684 YLNNDEWYAT
-694 YEYLNVAK
+694 YAYLNVAK
-702 AYTYVSNA
+702 AKTYVDYAKS
-710 QTEVHKGYNESKMSS
+710 EVDKGYKDSKMSS
-725 AAAKAYKQAFSDVAN
+725 AAATSYTQAFDDVATA
-740 VRKDAAGKQITLGY
+740 RFDAGKQITLGY
-754 ITNANEEIA
+754 IDNARTEIA
-763 KRWCDNINDLDLKK
+763 KRWCANRADLDLKK

-787 IQKEYLNKVEAAVA
+787 IQKEYLNKVQAAVEE
-801 AIQVELESYK
+801 IQIELDSYK

-831 KQLQKDAEAVD
+831 KQLQDAAEAVD
-842 NTIASDFIT
+842 KTIASDFIT

-860 IAIASKDLEDKA
+860 IALVSKDLEDKA
-872 LKATEQKNATDEA
+872 LKATEQKNATDAA

-899 KTVTENNAAKT
+899 ETVTKNNTAKK

-919 KNSIKAAKTT
+919 KNSIKAAQTT
-929 LDGYRDE
+929 LNGYRDE

-974 NIKGALENIDADIK
+974 NIKGALENIEADIK

-1018 VADKAAEGTIDTD
+1018 VADKAAEGTVDTD

-1039 YLKYTSK
+1039 YLKYISK